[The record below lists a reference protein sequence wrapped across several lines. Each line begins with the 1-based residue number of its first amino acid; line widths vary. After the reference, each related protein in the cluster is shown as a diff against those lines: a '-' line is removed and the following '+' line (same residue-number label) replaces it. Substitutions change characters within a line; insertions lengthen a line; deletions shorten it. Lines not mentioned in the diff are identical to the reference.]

1 MVSDLK
7 AKEFCFMQKKSS
19 RPSCFKAAMA
29 LFFAVVFF
37 ISGCSCGSAKKP
49 DQMFTSAPT
58 AQVSATPEPYD
69 AESGEVTVL
78 DGSIVKERITDSA
91 SALRA
96 VESIAEHLGI
106 SDAAACYETCS
117 AQPLMNDVFYSC
129 PQEYNGV
136 PVYGSSIDFIVDEN
150 GNCLNVTDN
159 HARISGLNTNPV
171 LTEEEAIQ
179 KALSN
184 GASDVDSNGLC
195 IYSCFDTNP
204 CLTYNLYG
212 IEDGTSMQY
221 FVSAETGE
229 TVAEFCRSYTGET
242 VDGVGYDRPESG
254 IERHFNLYKIDN
266 RFYLYDKERN
276 IAVFNAYGRKAIVR
290 SGGFIDNELHTYCY
304 SETENGVI
312 IVCDSDGNRYS
323 YTYGEDGQHYL
334 TSQADADVV
343 FPVQATASLKYAL
356 DDNTEAMFPVMT
368 TNGSN
373 YVNNDRAVA
382 AMSYAAYSYDFYSD
396 IFGRNGFDNKGGF
409 TSILF
414 DTTHPNACSSNVI
427 VQYASNGEYSNLTNI
442 QVGTKQGMAYD
453 VIGHE
458 YTHSVEQAI
467 SCMLY
472 ERESGAVMEGL
483 SDIFGELI
491 EDYANNAT
499 SGNPTLTGSCD
510 WKNES
515 RNISNPEKSKC
526 PAVYKGKY
534 WKETAECPNEEGNDY
549 GYVHN
554 NSTVI
559 SHMAYLLSNGM
570 NGASYCEALNNRQI
584 AELYYRTIFMLPVCC
599 SFNQFGRMLLRSAE
613 LMYERELLNA
623 KQFTCVLAAL
633 NNSGIGVQN
642 SDIRGMIYNVQ
653 PKCTLD
659 IRGLD
664 LTNCECTVKLSK
676 IVNGNAAGGSQ
687 QPLEIILKGTI
698 NKPTEVDLSGGELFM
713 LEIRNSGEEASNSEV
728 YKICLSVDSEKGRP
742 ELVFYTMYGTVS
754 PEITVDTNVQVAAGN
769 SVSYAIT
776 EDGSLWEWGAKCGT
790 RLAGNAAPKKILS
803 DIVSVSTSGEAY
815 FDESI
820 PEVWTH
826 TLAVAKDGSLYGWG
840 CNAFGQITGTSP
852 SNYEE
857 STHIGEPTFMIGNI
871 KQASAGG
878 GLSAAV
884 TTSGALIV
892 WGGAY
897 SEEGPSSRVIK
908 TDVAAVEVG
917 SGHSGVL
924 FILNPDGTVEVMN
937 AATRSAK
944 KVMDGVQEI
953 HGVEGY
959 NASCLALKKDGSL
972 WLIESGQF
980 GDDTQTTR
988 IMNDVISAAA
998 YSPDLLEY
1006 EDEPLYVVNK
1016 AGQLLKSVDSN
1027 LKNFSVVME
1036 GIVSVSAGRTHAL
1049 AVTTEGKVV
1058 AWGNNG
1064 YGQLGSG
1071 VTVFETEKPVAV
1083 TGMNNAL
1090 SVTVG
1095 GGGSF
1100 ALVVKSDHSLWAC
1113 GINDRGQLGNG
1124 TTQGSAEYI
1133 KIMDDVSR
1141 AEAEEDFAF
1150 AVKQDGTLWAWGAND
1165 RGQLGDGT
1173 TIDRLSPVKVA
1184 DGIADTNAYYALTTD
1199 GRMLEIGNGF
1209 AEAATG
1215 VSRIVD
1221 YNIAI
1226 MTDGTLWKCSVKY
1239 DDDYITGDVVDAW
1252 SYNDNMYYAIKN
1264 DGSLWDIYYRSN
1276 GNTKETKLAEGFES
1290 LSGYLVWTYGADD
1303 YLMLIDTKND
1313 LYNGRT
1319 EWDEDGKY
1327 INLKKIAADVC
1338 FVATS
1343 TVTDYEGTHF
1353 CIDTSGQLYAFGK
1366 NYYGVFGKGRTA
1378 GYSDTPVTVAFPN

>member
-19 RPSCFKAAMA
+19 RQSCFKAAMA

-37 ISGCSCGSAKKP
+37 ISGCSCGSAQKP
-49 DQMFTSAPT
+49 DQMFTSEPT

-78 DGSIVKERITDSA
+78 DGSIVKEKITDSA

-106 SDAAACYETCS
+106 SDAAACYKTCS
-117 AQPLMNDVFYSC
+117 AQSLMNDVFYSC

-184 GASDVDSNGLC
+184 GALDVDSNGLC

-242 VDGVGYDRPESG
+242 VDGVGYDRPEDG

-276 IAVFNAYGRKAIVR
+276 IAVFNAYGHELILGALP
-290 SGGFIDNELHTYCY
+290 GFIDDELRTYY
-304 SETENGVI
+304 IAGENGAQF
-312 IVCDSDGNRYS
+312 VCDSDGNRYS
-323 YTYGEDGQHYL
+323 YTCGEDGQHYL
-334 TSQADADVV
+334 TSQADAEVI
-343 FPVQATASLKYAL
+343 FPVQATALLKYTV
-356 DDNTEAMFPVMT
+356 DKNNEAMFHVMT
-368 TNGSN
+368 TNGST

-414 DTTHPNACSSNVI
+414 DTTHPDACSWNNI
-427 VQYASNGEYSNLTNI
+427 FEWASNGAYSYLTSI
-442 QVGTKQGMAYD
+442 EVGTKQGMAYD

-458 YTHSVEQAI
+458 YTHSVEQ
-467 SCMLY
+467 STSSMLC

-510 WKNES
+510 WKHES

-534 WKETAECPNEEGNDY
+534 WKETAEFPNEGNDY
-549 GYVHN
+549 GYIHN

-633 NNSGIGVQN
+633 NNSGIGVQD

-676 IVNGNAAGGSQ
+676 IANGNAAGDSQ

-698 NKPTEVDLSGGELFM
+698 NKPTEVDLSGGELFL

-728 YKICLSVDSEKGRP
+728 YKIFLSVDSDNGRP

-840 CNAFGQITGTSP
+840 CNVFGQITGTSP

-857 STHIGEPTFMIGNI
+857 STNIGEPTFMIGNI

-917 SGHSGVL
+917 SGINKIL
-924 FILNPDGTVEVMN
+924 FVLNPDGTVEVMN
-937 AATRSAK
+937 AVTRSAK
-944 KVMDGVQEI
+944 KAMDGVQEI
-953 HGVEGY
+953 HGVEGF

-998 YSPDLLEY
+998 YSRDLLEY
-1006 EDEPLYVVNK
+1006 EDKHLYVVNK

-1027 LKNFSVVME
+1027 LKNFSVVRE

-1058 AWGNNG
+1058 AWGSNG

-1071 VTVFETEKPVAV
+1071 GTVFETEKPVAV

-1124 TTQGSAEYI
+1124 TTQGSDEYI
-1133 KIMDDVSR
+1133 KIMDDVSK
-1141 AEAEEDFAF
+1141 AEAGENFAF

-1221 YNIAI
+1221 YNLAI

>member
-884 TTSGALIV
+884 TTSGAIIV

-1141 AEAEEDFAF
+1141 AEAEENFAF

>member
-19 RPSCFKAAMA
+19 RPSSFKAAMA

-37 ISGCSCGSAKKP
+37 ISGCSVGSGTEP
-49 DQMFTSAPT
+49 SSTPT
-58 AQVSATPEPYD
+58 PVPITQVPTTPEP
-69 AESGEVTVL
+69 ENVGNGEVR
-78 DGSIVKERITDSA
+78 DGSLV
-91 SALRA
+91 
-96 VESIAEHLGI
+96 
-106 SDAAACYETCS
+106 
-117 AQPLMNDVFYSC
+117 
-129 PQEYNGV
+129 
-136 PVYGSSIDFIVDEN
+136 
-150 GNCLNVTDN
+150 
-159 HARISGLNTNPV
+159 
-171 LTEEEAIQ
+171 
-179 KALSN
+179 
-184 GASDVDSNGLC
+184 
-195 IYSCFDTNP
+195 
-204 CLTYNLYG
+204 
-212 IEDGTSMQY
+212 
-221 FVSAETGE
+221 
-229 TVAEFCRSYTGET
+229 
-242 VDGVGYDRPESG
+242 
-254 IERHFNLYKIDN
+254 
-266 RFYLYDKERN
+266 
-276 IAVFNAYGRKAIVR
+276 
-290 SGGFIDNELHTYCY
+290 
-304 SETENGVI
+304 
-312 IVCDSDGNRYS
+312 
-323 YTYGEDGQHYL
+323 
-334 TSQADADVV
+334 
-343 FPVQATASLKYAL
+343 
-356 DDNTEAMFPVMT
+356 
-368 TNGSN
+368 
-373 YVNNDRAVA
+373 
-382 AMSYAAYSYDFYSD
+382 
-396 IFGRNGFDNKGGF
+396 
-409 TSILF
+409 
-414 DTTHPNACSSNVI
+414 
-427 VQYASNGEYSNLTNI
+427 
-442 QVGTKQGMAYD
+442 
-453 VIGHE
+453 
-458 YTHSVEQAI
+458 
-467 SCMLY
+467 
-472 ERESGAVMEGL
+472 
-483 SDIFGELI
+483 
-491 EDYANNAT
+491 
-499 SGNPTLTGSCD
+499 
-510 WKNES
+510 
-515 RNISNPEKSKC
+515 
-526 PAVYKGKY
+526 
-534 WKETAECPNEEGNDY
+534 
-549 GYVHN
+549 
-554 NSTVI
+554 
-559 SHMAYLLSNGM
+559 
-570 NGASYCEALNNRQI
+570 
-584 AELYYRTIFMLPVCC
+584 
-599 SFNQFGRMLLRSAE
+599 
-613 LMYERELLNA
+613 
-623 KQFTCVLAAL
+623 
-633 NNSGIGVQN
+633 
-642 SDIRGMIYNVQ
+642 NVQ

-676 IVNGNAAGGSQ
+676 IANGNAAGDSQ

-698 NKPTEVDLSGGELFM
+698 NKPTEVDLSGGELFL

-728 YKICLSVDSEKGRP
+728 YKIFLSVDSDNGRP

-803 DIVSVSTSGEAY
+803 DIVSVSTSGEAS
-815 FDESI
+815 FDEST

-840 CNAFGQITGTSP
+840 FNGFGQITGTSP

-857 STHIGEPTFMIGNI
+857 STNIGEPTFMIGNI

-1141 AEAEEDFAF
+1141 AEAGENFAF

-1221 YNIAI
+1221 YNLAI

>member
-1 MVSDLK
+1 
-7 AKEFCFMQKKSS
+7 MQKKSS

-37 ISGCSCGSAKKP
+37 ISGCSVGSGTEP
-49 DQMFTSAPT
+49 SSTPT
-58 AQVSATPEPYD
+58 PVPITQVPTTPGPENVGN
-69 AESGEVTVL
+69 GEVR
-78 DGSIVKERITDSA
+78 DGSLV
-91 SALRA
+91 
-96 VESIAEHLGI
+96 
-106 SDAAACYETCS
+106 
-117 AQPLMNDVFYSC
+117 
-129 PQEYNGV
+129 
-136 PVYGSSIDFIVDEN
+136 
-150 GNCLNVTDN
+150 
-159 HARISGLNTNPV
+159 
-171 LTEEEAIQ
+171 
-179 KALSN
+179 
-184 GASDVDSNGLC
+184 
-195 IYSCFDTNP
+195 
-204 CLTYNLYG
+204 
-212 IEDGTSMQY
+212 
-221 FVSAETGE
+221 
-229 TVAEFCRSYTGET
+229 
-242 VDGVGYDRPESG
+242 
-254 IERHFNLYKIDN
+254 
-266 RFYLYDKERN
+266 
-276 IAVFNAYGRKAIVR
+276 
-290 SGGFIDNELHTYCY
+290 
-304 SETENGVI
+304 
-312 IVCDSDGNRYS
+312 
-323 YTYGEDGQHYL
+323 
-334 TSQADADVV
+334 
-343 FPVQATASLKYAL
+343 
-356 DDNTEAMFPVMT
+356 
-368 TNGSN
+368 
-373 YVNNDRAVA
+373 
-382 AMSYAAYSYDFYSD
+382 
-396 IFGRNGFDNKGGF
+396 
-409 TSILF
+409 
-414 DTTHPNACSSNVI
+414 
-427 VQYASNGEYSNLTNI
+427 
-442 QVGTKQGMAYD
+442 
-453 VIGHE
+453 
-458 YTHSVEQAI
+458 
-467 SCMLY
+467 
-472 ERESGAVMEGL
+472 
-483 SDIFGELI
+483 
-491 EDYANNAT
+491 
-499 SGNPTLTGSCD
+499 
-510 WKNES
+510 
-515 RNISNPEKSKC
+515 
-526 PAVYKGKY
+526 
-534 WKETAECPNEEGNDY
+534 
-549 GYVHN
+549 
-554 NSTVI
+554 
-559 SHMAYLLSNGM
+559 
-570 NGASYCEALNNRQI
+570 
-584 AELYYRTIFMLPVCC
+584 
-599 SFNQFGRMLLRSAE
+599 
-613 LMYERELLNA
+613 
-623 KQFTCVLAAL
+623 
-633 NNSGIGVQN
+633 
-642 SDIRGMIYNVQ
+642 NVQ

-676 IVNGNAAGGSQ
+676 IVNRNTANGSQ
-687 QPLEIILKGTI
+687 QELEPVLQETI
-698 NKPTEVDLSGGELFM
+698 NKPTEVDLSGGELFL

-728 YKICLSVDSEKGRP
+728 YKICLSVDSDNGRP

-803 DIVSVSTSGEAY
+803 DIVSVSTSGEAS
-815 FDESI
+815 FDEST

-840 CNAFGQITGTSP
+840 FNGFGQITGTSP

-857 STHIGEPTFMIGNI
+857 STNIGEPTFMIGNI

-924 FILNPDGTVEVMN
+924 FILNPDGIVEVMN

-998 YSPDLLEY
+998 YSRDLLEY
-1006 EDEPLYVVNK
+1006 EDKHLYVVNK

-1058 AWGNNG
+1058 AWGSNR
-1064 YGQLGSG
+1064 YGQLGNG
-1071 VTVFETEKPVAV
+1071 ETVFETEKPVAV
-1083 TGMNNAL
+1083 SGMNNAL

-1113 GINDRGQLGNG
+1113 GINDRGQLGSG
-1124 TTQGSAEYI
+1124 TIQGSAEYI
-1133 KIMDDVSR
+1133 KIMDDVSK
-1141 AEAEEDFAF
+1141 AAAGDKFAF

-1221 YNIAI
+1221 YNLAI

-1366 NYYGVFGKGRTA
+1366 NHYGVFGKGRTA
-1378 GYSDTPVTVAFPN
+1378 GYSDTPVTVVFPN

>member
-1 MVSDLK
+1 
-7 AKEFCFMQKKSS
+7 MQKKSS

-29 LFFAVVFF
+29 LLFAVVFF
-37 ISGCSCGSAKKP
+37 ISGCSCGSDQKP
-49 DQMFTSAPT
+49 DQMFTSEPT
-58 AQVSATPEPYD
+58 AQASVTPEPYD

-96 VESIAEHLGI
+96 VEGIAEHLGI
-106 SDAAACYETCS
+106 SDAAACYKTCS
-117 AQPLMNDVFYSC
+117 AQSLMNDVFYSC

-212 IEDGTSMQY
+212 IEDGASMQY

-242 VDGVGYDRPESG
+242 VDGVGYDRPEGG

-276 IAVFNAYGRKAIVR
+276 IAVFNAYGRKAIFR
-290 SGGFIDNELHTYCY
+290 RDGFIDDELHTYCY

-323 YTYGEDGQHYL
+323 ATCGEDGQHYL

-343 FPVQATASLKYAL
+343 FPVQATISLKYAL

-368 TNGSN
+368 TNGST

-409 TSILF
+409 TSVLF
-414 DTTHPNACSSNVI
+414 DTTHPNACSLNVI
-427 VQYASNGEYSNLTNI
+427 VQYASNGEYFNLTNI
-442 QVGTKQGMAYD
+442 QVGTRQGMAYD

-510 WKNES
+510 WKNEF
-515 RNISNPEKSKC
+515 RNSSNPEKSKC

-534 WKETAECPNEEGNDY
+534 WKETAEFPNEGNDY

-676 IVNGNAAGGSQ
+676 IVNSNTADGSQ
-687 QPLEIILKGTI
+687 QELELVLQETI
-698 NKPTEVDLSGGELFM
+698 NKPTEVDLSGGELFL

-728 YKICLSVDSEKGRP
+728 YKIFLSVDSDNGRP
-742 ELVFYTMYGTVS
+742 ELVFYTMYGTAS

-815 FDESI
+815 FDEST

-857 STHIGEPTFMIGNI
+857 STNIGEPTFMIGNI

-924 FILNPDGTVEVMN
+924 FILNPDGIVEVMN

-1006 EDEPLYVVNK
+1006 EDKPLYVVNK

-1058 AWGNNG
+1058 AWGSNG

-1133 KIMDDVSR
+1133 KIMDDVSK
-1141 AEAEEDFAF
+1141 AEAGENFAF

-1221 YNIAI
+1221 YNLAI

>member
-1 MVSDLK
+1 
-7 AKEFCFMQKKSS
+7 MQKKSS

-29 LFFAVVFF
+29 LLFAVVFF
-37 ISGCSCGSAKKP
+37 ISGCSCGSAQKP

-58 AQVSATPEPYD
+58 AQASVTPEPYD

-78 DGSIVKERITDSA
+78 DGSLV
-91 SALRA
+91 
-96 VESIAEHLGI
+96 
-106 SDAAACYETCS
+106 
-117 AQPLMNDVFYSC
+117 
-129 PQEYNGV
+129 
-136 PVYGSSIDFIVDEN
+136 
-150 GNCLNVTDN
+150 
-159 HARISGLNTNPV
+159 
-171 LTEEEAIQ
+171 
-179 KALSN
+179 
-184 GASDVDSNGLC
+184 
-195 IYSCFDTNP
+195 
-204 CLTYNLYG
+204 
-212 IEDGTSMQY
+212 
-221 FVSAETGE
+221 
-229 TVAEFCRSYTGET
+229 
-242 VDGVGYDRPESG
+242 
-254 IERHFNLYKIDN
+254 
-266 RFYLYDKERN
+266 
-276 IAVFNAYGRKAIVR
+276 
-290 SGGFIDNELHTYCY
+290 
-304 SETENGVI
+304 
-312 IVCDSDGNRYS
+312 
-323 YTYGEDGQHYL
+323 
-334 TSQADADVV
+334 
-343 FPVQATASLKYAL
+343 
-356 DDNTEAMFPVMT
+356 
-368 TNGSN
+368 
-373 YVNNDRAVA
+373 
-382 AMSYAAYSYDFYSD
+382 
-396 IFGRNGFDNKGGF
+396 
-409 TSILF
+409 
-414 DTTHPNACSSNVI
+414 
-427 VQYASNGEYSNLTNI
+427 
-442 QVGTKQGMAYD
+442 
-453 VIGHE
+453 
-458 YTHSVEQAI
+458 
-467 SCMLY
+467 
-472 ERESGAVMEGL
+472 
-483 SDIFGELI
+483 
-491 EDYANNAT
+491 
-499 SGNPTLTGSCD
+499 
-510 WKNES
+510 
-515 RNISNPEKSKC
+515 
-526 PAVYKGKY
+526 
-534 WKETAECPNEEGNDY
+534 
-549 GYVHN
+549 
-554 NSTVI
+554 
-559 SHMAYLLSNGM
+559 
-570 NGASYCEALNNRQI
+570 
-584 AELYYRTIFMLPVCC
+584 
-599 SFNQFGRMLLRSAE
+599 
-613 LMYERELLNA
+613 
-623 KQFTCVLAAL
+623 
-633 NNSGIGVQN
+633 
-642 SDIRGMIYNVQ
+642 NVQ

-676 IVNGNAAGGSQ
+676 IANGNAAGDSQ

-698 NKPTEVDLSGGELFM
+698 NKPTEVDLSGGELFL

-728 YKICLSVDSEKGRP
+728 YKIFLSVDSENGRP

-776 EDGSLWEWGAKCGT
+776 EDSSLWEWG
-790 RLAGNAAPKKILS
+790 RLAGNAAPKKILN
-803 DIVSVSTSGEAY
+803 DIVSVSTSGNGS

-857 STHIGEPTFMIGNI
+857 STNIGEPTFMIGNI

-1058 AWGNNG
+1058 AWGSNG

-1071 VTVFETEKPVAV
+1071 GTVFETEKPVAV
-1083 TGMNNAL
+1083 SGMNNAL

-1124 TTQGSAEYI
+1124 TTQGSSEYI
-1133 KIMDDVSR
+1133 KIMDDVSKT
-1141 AEAEEDFAF
+1141 EA
-1150 AVKQDGTLWAWGAND
+1150 GA
-1165 RGQLGDGT
+1165 
-1173 TIDRLSPVKVA
+1173 
-1184 DGIADTNAYYALTTD
+1184 
-1199 GRMLEIGNGF
+1199 
-1209 AEAATG
+1209 
-1215 VSRIVD
+1215 
-1221 YNIAI
+1221 
-1226 MTDGTLWKCSVKY
+1226 
-1239 DDDYITGDVVDAW
+1239 
-1252 SYNDNMYYAIKN
+1252 
-1264 DGSLWDIYYRSN
+1264 
-1276 GNTKETKLAEGFES
+1276 
-1290 LSGYLVWTYGADD
+1290 
-1303 YLMLIDTKND
+1303 
-1313 LYNGRT
+1313 
-1319 EWDEDGKY
+1319 
-1327 INLKKIAADVC
+1327 
-1338 FVATS
+1338 
-1343 TVTDYEGTHF
+1343 
-1353 CIDTSGQLYAFGK
+1353 
-1366 NYYGVFGKGRTA
+1366 
-1378 GYSDTPVTVAFPN
+1378 

>member
-1 MVSDLK
+1 
-7 AKEFCFMQKKSS
+7 MQKKSS

-29 LFFAVVFF
+29 LLFAVVFF
-37 ISGCSCGSAKKP
+37 ISGCSCGSDQKP
-49 DQMFTSAPT
+49 DQMFTSEPT
-58 AQVSATPEPYD
+58 AQASVTPEPYD

-96 VESIAEHLGI
+96 VEGIAEHLGI
-106 SDAAACYETCS
+106 SDAAACYKTCS
-117 AQPLMNDVFYSC
+117 AQSLMNDVFYSC

-242 VDGVGYDRPESG
+242 VDGVGYDRPEGG

-276 IAVFNAYGRKAIVR
+276 IAVFNAYGRKAIFR
-290 SGGFIDNELHTYCY
+290 RDGFIDDELHTYCY

-323 YTYGEDGQHYL
+323 ATCGEDGQHYL

-343 FPVQATASLKYAL
+343 FPVQATISLKYAL

-368 TNGSN
+368 TNGST

-409 TSILF
+409 TSVLF
-414 DTTHPNACSSNVI
+414 DTTHPNACSLNVI
-427 VQYASNGEYSNLTNI
+427 VQYASNGEYFNLTNI
-442 QVGTKQGMAYD
+442 QVGTRQGMAYD

-510 WKNES
+510 WKNEF
-515 RNISNPEKSKC
+515 RNSSNPEKSKC

-534 WKETAECPNEEGNDY
+534 WKETAEFPNEGNDY

-676 IVNGNAAGGSQ
+676 IVNSNTADGSQ
-687 QPLEIILKGTI
+687 QELELVLQETI
-698 NKPTEVDLSGGELFM
+698 NKPTEVDLSGGELFL

-728 YKICLSVDSEKGRP
+728 YKIFLSVDSDNGRP
-742 ELVFYTMYGTVS
+742 ELVFYTMYGTAS

-815 FDESI
+815 FDEST

-857 STHIGEPTFMIGNI
+857 STNIGEPTFMIGNI

-924 FILNPDGTVEVMN
+924 FILNPDGIVEVMN

-944 KVMDGVQEI
+944 KVMDGVEEI

-1006 EDEPLYVVNK
+1006 EDKPLYVVNK

-1133 KIMDDVSR
+1133 KIMDDVSK
-1141 AEAEEDFAF
+1141 AEAGENFAF

-1221 YNIAI
+1221 YNLAI

-1319 EWDEDGKY
+1319 EWDEDGEY

>member
-1 MVSDLK
+1 
-7 AKEFCFMQKKSS
+7 MQKKSS

-37 ISGCSCGSAKKP
+37 ISGCSVGSGTEP
-49 DQMFTSAPT
+49 SSTPTSVPITQVPT
-58 AQVSATPEPYD
+58 TPGPENVGN
-69 AESGEVTVL
+69 GEVR
-78 DGSIVKERITDSA
+78 DGSLV
-91 SALRA
+91 
-96 VESIAEHLGI
+96 
-106 SDAAACYETCS
+106 
-117 AQPLMNDVFYSC
+117 
-129 PQEYNGV
+129 
-136 PVYGSSIDFIVDEN
+136 
-150 GNCLNVTDN
+150 
-159 HARISGLNTNPV
+159 
-171 LTEEEAIQ
+171 
-179 KALSN
+179 
-184 GASDVDSNGLC
+184 
-195 IYSCFDTNP
+195 
-204 CLTYNLYG
+204 
-212 IEDGTSMQY
+212 
-221 FVSAETGE
+221 
-229 TVAEFCRSYTGET
+229 
-242 VDGVGYDRPESG
+242 
-254 IERHFNLYKIDN
+254 
-266 RFYLYDKERN
+266 
-276 IAVFNAYGRKAIVR
+276 
-290 SGGFIDNELHTYCY
+290 
-304 SETENGVI
+304 
-312 IVCDSDGNRYS
+312 
-323 YTYGEDGQHYL
+323 
-334 TSQADADVV
+334 
-343 FPVQATASLKYAL
+343 
-356 DDNTEAMFPVMT
+356 
-368 TNGSN
+368 
-373 YVNNDRAVA
+373 
-382 AMSYAAYSYDFYSD
+382 
-396 IFGRNGFDNKGGF
+396 
-409 TSILF
+409 
-414 DTTHPNACSSNVI
+414 
-427 VQYASNGEYSNLTNI
+427 
-442 QVGTKQGMAYD
+442 
-453 VIGHE
+453 
-458 YTHSVEQAI
+458 
-467 SCMLY
+467 
-472 ERESGAVMEGL
+472 
-483 SDIFGELI
+483 
-491 EDYANNAT
+491 
-499 SGNPTLTGSCD
+499 
-510 WKNES
+510 
-515 RNISNPEKSKC
+515 
-526 PAVYKGKY
+526 
-534 WKETAECPNEEGNDY
+534 
-549 GYVHN
+549 
-554 NSTVI
+554 
-559 SHMAYLLSNGM
+559 
-570 NGASYCEALNNRQI
+570 
-584 AELYYRTIFMLPVCC
+584 
-599 SFNQFGRMLLRSAE
+599 
-613 LMYERELLNA
+613 
-623 KQFTCVLAAL
+623 
-633 NNSGIGVQN
+633 
-642 SDIRGMIYNVQ
+642 NVQ
-653 PKCTLD
+653 PKCILD

-676 IVNGNAAGGSQ
+676 IANGNAADGSQ
-687 QPLEIILKGTI
+687 QELELVLQETI
-698 NKPTEVDLSGGELFM
+698 NKPTEVDLSGGELFL
-713 LEIRNSGEEASNSEV
+713 LEIRNSGEEASNSAV
-728 YKICLSVDSEKGRP
+728 YKIFLSVDSEKGRP

-769 SVSYAIT
+769 SVSYAIM

-803 DIVSVSTSGEAY
+803 DIVSVSTSGNGS
-815 FDESI
+815 FDEST

-857 STHIGEPTFMIGNI
+857 STNIGEPTFMIGNI

-897 SEEGPSSRVIK
+897 SEEDPSSRVIK

-998 YSPDLLEY
+998 YSRDLLEY
-1006 EDEPLYVVNK
+1006 EDKPLYVVNK

-1058 AWGNNG
+1058 AWGSNG

-1071 VTVFETEKPVAV
+1071 GTVFETEKPVAV
-1083 TGMNNAL
+1083 TGMNNTL

-1124 TTQGSAEYI
+1124 TIQGSAEYI
-1133 KIMDDVSR
+1133 KIMDNVSK
-1141 AEAEEDFAF
+1141 AAAGENFAF

-1173 TIDRLSPVKVA
+1173 AIDRLSPVKVA

-1199 GRMLEIGNGF
+1199 GRMLEIGNEF

-1221 YNIAI
+1221 YNLAI

>member
-1 MVSDLK
+1 
-7 AKEFCFMQKKSS
+7 MQKKSS

-29 LFFAVVFF
+29 LFFAVIFF
-37 ISGCSCGSAKKP
+37 ISGCSVGSGTEP
-49 DQMFTSAPT
+49 SSTPTSVPITQVPT
-58 AQVSATPEPYD
+58 TPGPENVGN
-69 AESGEVTVL
+69 GEVTVL

-96 VESIAEHLGI
+96 VEGIAEHLGI
-106 SDAAACYETCS
+106 SDAAACYKTCS
-117 AQPLMNDVFYSC
+117 AQSLMNDVFYSC

-242 VDGVGYDRPESG
+242 VDGVGYDRPEGG

-276 IAVFNAYGRKAIVR
+276 IAVFNAYGHELILGALP
-290 SGGFIDNELHTYCY
+290 GFIDDELRTYY
-304 SETENGVI
+304 IAGENGAQF
-312 IVCDSDGNRYS
+312 VCDSDGNRYS
-323 YTYGEDGQHYL
+323 YTCGVDGQHYL
-334 TSQADADVV
+334 TSQADAEVI
-343 FPVQATASLKYAL
+343 FPVQATALLKYAV
-356 DDNTEAMFPVMT
+356 DKNNEAMFHVMT
-368 TNGSN
+368 TNGST

-414 DTTHPNACSSNVI
+414 DTTHPDACSWNNI
-427 VQYASNGEYSNLTNI
+427 FEWASNGAYSYLTSI
-442 QVGTKQGMAYD
+442 EVGTEQGMAYD

-458 YTHSVEQAI
+458 YTHSVEQ
-467 SCMLY
+467 STSSMLC

-510 WKNES
+510 WKHES

-534 WKETAECPNEEGNDY
+534 WKETAEFPNEGNNY
-549 GYVHN
+549 GYIHN

-633 NNSGIGVQN
+633 NNSGIGVQD

-676 IVNGNAAGGSQ
+676 IVNRNTADGPQ
-687 QPLEIILKGTI
+687 QELEPILQETI
-698 NKPTEVDLSGGELFM
+698 NKPTEVDLSGGELFL

-728 YKICLSVDSEKGRP
+728 YKIFLSVDSDNGRP

-803 DIVSVSTSGEAY
+803 DIVSVSTSGNGS
-815 FDESI
+815 FDEST
-820 PEVWTH
+820 PEVSTH

-840 CNAFGQITGTSP
+840 FNGFGQITGTSP

-857 STHIGEPTFMIGNI
+857 STNIGEPTFMIGNI

-892 WGGAY
+892 WGGDY
-897 SEEGPSSRVIK
+897 SEEDPSSRVIK

-917 SGHSGVL
+917 SGINKIL
-924 FILNPDGTVEVMN
+924 FVLNPDGTVEVMN
-937 AATRSAK
+937 AVTRSAK

-953 HGVEGY
+953 HGVEGF
-959 NASCLALKKDGSL
+959 NAACLALKKDGSL

-980 GDDTQTTR
+980 GDDTQTIR

-998 YSPDLLEY
+998 YSRDLLEY
-1006 EDEPLYVVNK
+1006 EDKPLYVVNK

-1058 AWGNNG
+1058 AWGSNG

-1071 VTVFETEKPVAV
+1071 GTVFETEKPVAV
-1083 TGMNNAL
+1083 SGMNNAL

-1113 GINDRGQLGNG
+1113 GINDRGQLGSG

-1133 KIMDDVSR
+1133 KIMDNVSK
-1141 AEAEEDFAF
+1141 AAAGDKFAF

-1173 TIDRLSPVKVA
+1173 AIDRLSPVKVA
-1184 DGIADTNAYYALTTD
+1184 DGIADTNAYYALTTN
-1199 GRMLEIGNGF
+1199 GRMLEIDNGF

-1221 YNIAI
+1221 FNLAI

-1239 DDDYITGDVVDAW
+1239 DDDYITGDVIDAW

>member
-1 MVSDLK
+1 
-7 AKEFCFMQKKSS
+7 MQKKSS

-29 LFFAVVFF
+29 LFFAVIFF
-37 ISGCSCGSAKKP
+37 ISGCSVGSGTEP
-49 DQMFTSAPT
+49 SSTPTSVPITQVPT
-58 AQVSATPEPYD
+58 TPGPENVGN
-69 AESGEVTVL
+69 GEVR
-78 DGSIVKERITDSA
+78 DGSLV
-91 SALRA
+91 
-96 VESIAEHLGI
+96 
-106 SDAAACYETCS
+106 
-117 AQPLMNDVFYSC
+117 
-129 PQEYNGV
+129 
-136 PVYGSSIDFIVDEN
+136 
-150 GNCLNVTDN
+150 
-159 HARISGLNTNPV
+159 
-171 LTEEEAIQ
+171 
-179 KALSN
+179 
-184 GASDVDSNGLC
+184 
-195 IYSCFDTNP
+195 
-204 CLTYNLYG
+204 
-212 IEDGTSMQY
+212 
-221 FVSAETGE
+221 
-229 TVAEFCRSYTGET
+229 
-242 VDGVGYDRPESG
+242 
-254 IERHFNLYKIDN
+254 
-266 RFYLYDKERN
+266 
-276 IAVFNAYGRKAIVR
+276 
-290 SGGFIDNELHTYCY
+290 
-304 SETENGVI
+304 
-312 IVCDSDGNRYS
+312 
-323 YTYGEDGQHYL
+323 
-334 TSQADADVV
+334 
-343 FPVQATASLKYAL
+343 
-356 DDNTEAMFPVMT
+356 
-368 TNGSN
+368 
-373 YVNNDRAVA
+373 
-382 AMSYAAYSYDFYSD
+382 
-396 IFGRNGFDNKGGF
+396 
-409 TSILF
+409 
-414 DTTHPNACSSNVI
+414 
-427 VQYASNGEYSNLTNI
+427 
-442 QVGTKQGMAYD
+442 
-453 VIGHE
+453 
-458 YTHSVEQAI
+458 
-467 SCMLY
+467 
-472 ERESGAVMEGL
+472 
-483 SDIFGELI
+483 
-491 EDYANNAT
+491 
-499 SGNPTLTGSCD
+499 
-510 WKNES
+510 
-515 RNISNPEKSKC
+515 
-526 PAVYKGKY
+526 
-534 WKETAECPNEEGNDY
+534 
-549 GYVHN
+549 
-554 NSTVI
+554 
-559 SHMAYLLSNGM
+559 
-570 NGASYCEALNNRQI
+570 
-584 AELYYRTIFMLPVCC
+584 
-599 SFNQFGRMLLRSAE
+599 
-613 LMYERELLNA
+613 
-623 KQFTCVLAAL
+623 
-633 NNSGIGVQN
+633 
-642 SDIRGMIYNVQ
+642 NVQ

-676 IVNGNAAGGSQ
+676 IVNRNTADGSQ
-687 QPLEIILKGTI
+687 QELEPILQETI
-698 NKPTEVDLSGGELFM
+698 NKPTEVDLSGGELFL

-728 YKICLSVDSEKGRP
+728 YKIFLSVDSDNGRP

-776 EDGSLWEWGAKCGT
+776 EDGSLWEWG

-803 DIVSVSTSGEAY
+803 DIVSVSTSGNGS
-815 FDESI
+815 FDEST

-840 CNAFGQITGTSP
+840 CNSFGQITGTYP

-857 STHIGEPTFMIGNI
+857 STNIGEPTFMIGNI

-892 WGGAY
+892 WGGDY
-897 SEEGPSSRVIK
+897 SEEDPSSRVIK

-917 SGHSGVL
+917 SGINKIL
-924 FILNPDGTVEVMN
+924 FVLNPDGTVEVMN

-1141 AEAEEDFAF
+1141 AEAGENFAF

-1221 YNIAI
+1221 YNLAI

>member
-1 MVSDLK
+1 
-7 AKEFCFMQKKSS
+7 MQKKSS
-19 RPSCFKAAMA
+19 RQSCFKAAMA

-37 ISGCSCGSAKKP
+37 ISGCSVGSGTEP
-49 DQMFTSAPT
+49 SSTPT
-58 AQVSATPEPYD
+58 PVPITQVPTTPEP
-69 AESGEVTVL
+69 ENVGNGEVR
-78 DGSIVKERITDSA
+78 DGSLV
-91 SALRA
+91 
-96 VESIAEHLGI
+96 
-106 SDAAACYETCS
+106 
-117 AQPLMNDVFYSC
+117 
-129 PQEYNGV
+129 
-136 PVYGSSIDFIVDEN
+136 
-150 GNCLNVTDN
+150 
-159 HARISGLNTNPV
+159 
-171 LTEEEAIQ
+171 
-179 KALSN
+179 
-184 GASDVDSNGLC
+184 
-195 IYSCFDTNP
+195 
-204 CLTYNLYG
+204 
-212 IEDGTSMQY
+212 
-221 FVSAETGE
+221 
-229 TVAEFCRSYTGET
+229 
-242 VDGVGYDRPESG
+242 
-254 IERHFNLYKIDN
+254 
-266 RFYLYDKERN
+266 
-276 IAVFNAYGRKAIVR
+276 
-290 SGGFIDNELHTYCY
+290 
-304 SETENGVI
+304 
-312 IVCDSDGNRYS
+312 
-323 YTYGEDGQHYL
+323 
-334 TSQADADVV
+334 
-343 FPVQATASLKYAL
+343 
-356 DDNTEAMFPVMT
+356 
-368 TNGSN
+368 
-373 YVNNDRAVA
+373 
-382 AMSYAAYSYDFYSD
+382 
-396 IFGRNGFDNKGGF
+396 
-409 TSILF
+409 
-414 DTTHPNACSSNVI
+414 
-427 VQYASNGEYSNLTNI
+427 
-442 QVGTKQGMAYD
+442 
-453 VIGHE
+453 
-458 YTHSVEQAI
+458 
-467 SCMLY
+467 
-472 ERESGAVMEGL
+472 
-483 SDIFGELI
+483 
-491 EDYANNAT
+491 
-499 SGNPTLTGSCD
+499 
-510 WKNES
+510 
-515 RNISNPEKSKC
+515 
-526 PAVYKGKY
+526 
-534 WKETAECPNEEGNDY
+534 
-549 GYVHN
+549 
-554 NSTVI
+554 
-559 SHMAYLLSNGM
+559 
-570 NGASYCEALNNRQI
+570 
-584 AELYYRTIFMLPVCC
+584 
-599 SFNQFGRMLLRSAE
+599 
-613 LMYERELLNA
+613 
-623 KQFTCVLAAL
+623 
-633 NNSGIGVQN
+633 
-642 SDIRGMIYNVQ
+642 NVQ

-676 IVNGNAAGGSQ
+676 IANGNAAGDSQ

-698 NKPTEVDLSGGELFM
+698 NKPTEVDLSGGELFL

-728 YKICLSVDSEKGRP
+728 YKIFLSVDSDNGRP

-803 DIVSVSTSGEAY
+803 DIVSVSTSGEAS
-815 FDESI
+815 FDEST

-840 CNAFGQITGTSP
+840 FNGFGQITGTSP

-857 STHIGEPTFMIGNI
+857 STNIGEPTFMIGNI

-924 FILNPDGTVEVMN
+924 FILNPDGIVEVMN

-980 GDDTQTTR
+980 GDDTQTIR

-998 YSPDLLEY
+998 YSRDLLEY
-1006 EDEPLYVVNK
+1006 ENKPLYVVNK

-1071 VTVFETEKPVAV
+1071 TVFETEKPVAV

-1141 AEAEEDFAF
+1141 AEAGENFAF

-1221 YNIAI
+1221 YNLAI

>member
-1 MVSDLK
+1 
-7 AKEFCFMQKKSS
+7 MQKKSS
-19 RPSCFKAAMA
+19 CPSCFKAAMA

-37 ISGCSCGSAKKP
+37 ISGCSVGSGTEP
-49 DQMFTSAPT
+49 
-58 AQVSATPEPYD
+58 SATPTSVPITQVPTTPGPENVGN
-69 AESGEVTVL
+69 GEVR
-78 DGSIVKERITDSA
+78 DGSLV
-91 SALRA
+91 
-96 VESIAEHLGI
+96 
-106 SDAAACYETCS
+106 
-117 AQPLMNDVFYSC
+117 
-129 PQEYNGV
+129 
-136 PVYGSSIDFIVDEN
+136 
-150 GNCLNVTDN
+150 
-159 HARISGLNTNPV
+159 
-171 LTEEEAIQ
+171 
-179 KALSN
+179 
-184 GASDVDSNGLC
+184 
-195 IYSCFDTNP
+195 
-204 CLTYNLYG
+204 
-212 IEDGTSMQY
+212 
-221 FVSAETGE
+221 
-229 TVAEFCRSYTGET
+229 
-242 VDGVGYDRPESG
+242 
-254 IERHFNLYKIDN
+254 
-266 RFYLYDKERN
+266 
-276 IAVFNAYGRKAIVR
+276 
-290 SGGFIDNELHTYCY
+290 
-304 SETENGVI
+304 
-312 IVCDSDGNRYS
+312 
-323 YTYGEDGQHYL
+323 
-334 TSQADADVV
+334 
-343 FPVQATASLKYAL
+343 
-356 DDNTEAMFPVMT
+356 
-368 TNGSN
+368 
-373 YVNNDRAVA
+373 
-382 AMSYAAYSYDFYSD
+382 
-396 IFGRNGFDNKGGF
+396 
-409 TSILF
+409 
-414 DTTHPNACSSNVI
+414 
-427 VQYASNGEYSNLTNI
+427 
-442 QVGTKQGMAYD
+442 
-453 VIGHE
+453 
-458 YTHSVEQAI
+458 
-467 SCMLY
+467 
-472 ERESGAVMEGL
+472 
-483 SDIFGELI
+483 
-491 EDYANNAT
+491 
-499 SGNPTLTGSCD
+499 
-510 WKNES
+510 
-515 RNISNPEKSKC
+515 
-526 PAVYKGKY
+526 
-534 WKETAECPNEEGNDY
+534 
-549 GYVHN
+549 
-554 NSTVI
+554 
-559 SHMAYLLSNGM
+559 
-570 NGASYCEALNNRQI
+570 
-584 AELYYRTIFMLPVCC
+584 
-599 SFNQFGRMLLRSAE
+599 
-613 LMYERELLNA
+613 
-623 KQFTCVLAAL
+623 
-633 NNSGIGVQN
+633 
-642 SDIRGMIYNVQ
+642 NVQ
-653 PKCTLD
+653 PKCILD

-676 IVNGNAAGGSQ
+676 IANGNAADGSQ
-687 QPLEIILKGTI
+687 QELELVLQETI
-698 NKPTEVDLSGGELFM
+698 NKPTEVDLSGGELFL
-713 LEIRNSGEEASNSEV
+713 LEIRNSGEEASNSAV
-728 YKICLSVDSEKGRP
+728 YKIFLSVDSEKGRP

-803 DIVSVSTSGEAY
+803 DIVSVSTSGEAS
-815 FDESI
+815 FDEST

-857 STHIGEPTFMIGNI
+857 STNIGEPTFMIGNI

-884 TTSGALIV
+884 TTSGTLIV

-998 YSPDLLEY
+998 YSRDLLEY
-1006 EDEPLYVVNK
+1006 EDKPLYVVNK

-1036 GIVSVSAGRTHAL
+1036 GIVSVFAGRTHAL

-1058 AWGNNG
+1058 AWGSNG

-1133 KIMDDVSR
+1133 KIMDDVSK
-1141 AEAEEDFAF
+1141 AEAGENFAF

-1221 YNIAI
+1221 YNLAI

>member
-1 MVSDLK
+1 
-7 AKEFCFMQKKSS
+7 MQKKSS

-29 LFFAVVFF
+29 LFFAVIFF
-37 ISGCSCGSAKKP
+37 ISGCSVGSDQKP
-49 DQMFTSAPT
+49 DQMFTSEPT
-58 AQVSATPEPYD
+58 AQASVTPEPYD

-96 VESIAEHLGI
+96 VEGIAEHLGI
-106 SDAAACYETCS
+106 SDAAACYKTCS
-117 AQPLMNDVFYSC
+117 AQSLMNDVFYSC

-242 VDGVGYDRPESG
+242 VDGVGYDRPEGG

-276 IAVFNAYGRKAIVR
+276 IAVFNAYGHELILGALP
-290 SGGFIDNELHTYCY
+290 GFIDDELRTYY
-304 SETENGVI
+304 IEKENGAK
-312 IVCDSDGNRYS
+312 IVRDSAGNQYSNTCD
-323 YTYGEDGQHYL
+323 EDGQNYL
-334 TSQADADVV
+334 TSQADADVA
-343 FPVQATASLKYAL
+343 FPVQVTFSLKYAL

-368 TNGSN
+368 THGST

-396 IFGRNGFDNKGGF
+396 IFGRNSFDNKGGF
-409 TSILF
+409 TSVLF
-414 DTTHPNACSSNVI
+414 DTTHPNARSWNDGVTYKDSSGG
-427 VQYASNGEYSNLTNI
+427 QYFRLTSI
-442 QVGTKQGMAYD
+442 EVGTKQGMVYD

-458 YTHSVEQAI
+458 YTHSVEQ
-467 SCMLY
+467 STSSMLY
-472 ERESGAVMEGL
+472 ERESGAIMEGL

-510 WKNES
+510 WKHGD
-515 RNISNPEKSKC
+515 RNISDPEKSKC

-534 WKETAECPNEEGNDY
+534 WKETAEFPNEGNDR
-549 GYVHN
+549 GYVHH

-584 AELYYRTIFMLPVCC
+584 AELYYRTMFMLPVCC

-633 NNSGIGVQN
+633 NNSGIGVQD

-676 IVNGNAAGGSQ
+676 IANGNAAGGSQ

-698 NKPTEVDLSGGELFM
+698 NKPTEVDLSGGELFL

-728 YKICLSVDSEKGRP
+728 YKIFLSVDSDNGRP

-1141 AEAEEDFAF
+1141 AEAEENFAF

>member
-29 LFFAVVFF
+29 LFFAVIFF
-37 ISGCSCGSAKKP
+37 ISGCSCGSAQKP
-49 DQMFTSAPT
+49 DQMFTSEPT

-96 VESIAEHLGI
+96 VEGIAEHLGI
-106 SDAAACYETCS
+106 SDAAACYKTCS
-117 AQPLMNDVFYSC
+117 AQSLMNDVFYSC

-242 VDGVGYDRPESG
+242 VDGVGYDRPEGG

-276 IAVFNAYGRKAIVR
+276 IAVFNAYGHELILGALP
-290 SGGFIDNELHTYCY
+290 GFIDDELRTYY
-304 SETENGVI
+304 IAGENGAQF
-312 IVCDSDGNRYS
+312 VCDSDGNRYS
-323 YTYGEDGQHYL
+323 YTCGEDGQHYL
-334 TSQADADVV
+334 TSQADAEVI
-343 FPVQATASLKYAL
+343 FPVQATALLKYAV
-356 DDNTEAMFPVMT
+356 DKNNEAMFHVMT
-368 TNGSN
+368 TNGST

-414 DTTHPNACSSNVI
+414 DTTHPDACSWNNI
-427 VQYASNGEYSNLTNI
+427 FEWASNGAYSYLTSI
-442 QVGTKQGMAYD
+442 EVGTEQGMAYD

-458 YTHSVEQAI
+458 YTHSVEQ
-467 SCMLY
+467 STSSMLC

-510 WKNES
+510 WKHES

-534 WKETAECPNEEGNDY
+534 WKETAEFPNEGNNY
-549 GYVHN
+549 GYIHN

-633 NNSGIGVQN
+633 NNSGIGVQD

-676 IVNGNAAGGSQ
+676 IVNRNTADGSQ
-687 QPLEIILKGTI
+687 QELEPILQETI
-698 NKPTEVDLSGGELFM
+698 NKPTEVDLSGGELFL

-728 YKICLSVDSEKGRP
+728 YKIFLSVDSDNGRP

-803 DIVSVSTSGEAY
+803 DIVSVSTSGNGS
-815 FDESI
+815 FDEST
-820 PEVWTH
+820 PEVSTH

-840 CNAFGQITGTSP
+840 FNGFGQITGTSP

-857 STHIGEPTFMIGNI
+857 STNIGEPTFMIGNI

-892 WGGAY
+892 WGGDY
-897 SEEGPSSRVIK
+897 SEEDPSSRVIK

-917 SGHSGVL
+917 SGINKIL
-924 FILNPDGTVEVMN
+924 FVLNPDGTVEVMN
-937 AATRSAK
+937 AVTRSAK

-953 HGVEGY
+953 HGVEGF
-959 NASCLALKKDGSL
+959 NAACLALKKDGSL

-980 GDDTQTTR
+980 GDDTQTIR

-998 YSPDLLEY
+998 YSRDLLEY
-1006 EDEPLYVVNK
+1006 EDKPLYVVNK

-1058 AWGNNG
+1058 AWGSNG

-1071 VTVFETEKPVAV
+1071 GTVFETEKPVAV
-1083 TGMNNAL
+1083 SGMNNAL

-1113 GINDRGQLGNG
+1113 GINDRGQLGSG

-1133 KIMDDVSR
+1133 KIMDNVSK
-1141 AEAEEDFAF
+1141 AAAGDKFAF

-1199 GRMLEIGNGF
+1199 GRMLEIDNGF

-1221 YNIAI
+1221 FNLAI

-1239 DDDYITGDVVDAW
+1239 DDDYITGDVIDAW

>member
-1 MVSDLK
+1 
-7 AKEFCFMQKKSS
+7 MQKKSS

-29 LFFAVVFF
+29 LLFAVVFF
-37 ISGCSCGSAKKP
+37 ISGCSVGSGTEP
-49 DQMFTSAPT
+49 SSTPTSVPITQVPT
-58 AQVSATPEPYD
+58 TPGPENVGN
-69 AESGEVTVL
+69 GEVR
-78 DGSIVKERITDSA
+78 DGSLV
-91 SALRA
+91 
-96 VESIAEHLGI
+96 
-106 SDAAACYETCS
+106 
-117 AQPLMNDVFYSC
+117 
-129 PQEYNGV
+129 
-136 PVYGSSIDFIVDEN
+136 
-150 GNCLNVTDN
+150 
-159 HARISGLNTNPV
+159 
-171 LTEEEAIQ
+171 
-179 KALSN
+179 
-184 GASDVDSNGLC
+184 
-195 IYSCFDTNP
+195 
-204 CLTYNLYG
+204 
-212 IEDGTSMQY
+212 
-221 FVSAETGE
+221 
-229 TVAEFCRSYTGET
+229 
-242 VDGVGYDRPESG
+242 
-254 IERHFNLYKIDN
+254 
-266 RFYLYDKERN
+266 
-276 IAVFNAYGRKAIVR
+276 
-290 SGGFIDNELHTYCY
+290 
-304 SETENGVI
+304 
-312 IVCDSDGNRYS
+312 
-323 YTYGEDGQHYL
+323 
-334 TSQADADVV
+334 
-343 FPVQATASLKYAL
+343 
-356 DDNTEAMFPVMT
+356 
-368 TNGSN
+368 
-373 YVNNDRAVA
+373 
-382 AMSYAAYSYDFYSD
+382 
-396 IFGRNGFDNKGGF
+396 
-409 TSILF
+409 
-414 DTTHPNACSSNVI
+414 
-427 VQYASNGEYSNLTNI
+427 
-442 QVGTKQGMAYD
+442 
-453 VIGHE
+453 
-458 YTHSVEQAI
+458 
-467 SCMLY
+467 
-472 ERESGAVMEGL
+472 
-483 SDIFGELI
+483 
-491 EDYANNAT
+491 
-499 SGNPTLTGSCD
+499 
-510 WKNES
+510 
-515 RNISNPEKSKC
+515 
-526 PAVYKGKY
+526 
-534 WKETAECPNEEGNDY
+534 
-549 GYVHN
+549 
-554 NSTVI
+554 
-559 SHMAYLLSNGM
+559 
-570 NGASYCEALNNRQI
+570 
-584 AELYYRTIFMLPVCC
+584 
-599 SFNQFGRMLLRSAE
+599 
-613 LMYERELLNA
+613 
-623 KQFTCVLAAL
+623 
-633 NNSGIGVQN
+633 
-642 SDIRGMIYNVQ
+642 NVQ

-676 IVNGNAAGGSQ
+676 IANGNAAGGSQ

-698 NKPTEVDLSGGELFM
+698 NKPTEVDLSGGELFL

-728 YKICLSVDSEKGRP
+728 YKIYLSVDSDNGRP
-742 ELVFYTMYGTVS
+742 ELVFYTMYGTAS

-815 FDESI
+815 FDEST

-840 CNAFGQITGTSP
+840 CNSFGQITGTSP

-857 STHIGEPTFMIGNI
+857 STNIGEPTFMIGNI

-1027 LKNFSVVME
+1027 LKNFSVVRE

-1058 AWGNNG
+1058 AWGSNG

-1133 KIMDDVSR
+1133 KIMDDVSK
-1141 AEAEEDFAF
+1141 AEAGENFAF

-1173 TIDRLSPVKVA
+1173 AIDRLSPAKVA

-1215 VSRIVD
+1215 VSRIL
-1221 YNIAI
+1221 NGSLAI
-1226 MTDGTLWKCSVKY
+1226 MTDGSLWSCSVEY
-1239 DDDYITGDVVDAW
+1239 DDYYITDDVISACESEANCYVIKTDHSLWSTEMFSEDETFSGTEIAHGYKDVASFEIDYDGGWPGFVLLDADNVLYYLDYIDGD
-1252 SYNDNMYYAIKN
+1252 
-1264 DGSLWDIYYRSN
+1264 
-1276 GNTKETKLAEGFES
+1276 GNLQ
-1290 LSGYLVWTYGADD
+1290 
-1303 YLMLIDTKND
+1303 
-1313 LYNGRT
+1313 
-1319 EWDEDGKY
+1319 
-1327 INLKKIAADVC
+1327 LKKIADNIAAFAFSSV
-1338 FVATS
+1338 
-1343 TVTDYEGTHF
+1343 TVENDCGTHL
-1353 CIDTSGQLYAFGK
+1353 CIDTSGQLYALGK
-1366 NYYGVFGKGRTA
+1366 NSYGVFGKGRTA

>member
-1 MVSDLK
+1 
-7 AKEFCFMQKKSS
+7 MQKKSS
-19 RPSCFKAAMA
+19 RQSCFKAAMA

-37 ISGCSCGSAKKP
+37 ISGCSCGSAQKP

-78 DGSIVKERITDSA
+78 DGSIVKEKITDSA

-96 VESIAEHLGI
+96 VEGIAEHLGI
-106 SDAAACYETCS
+106 SDAAACYKTCS
-117 AQPLMNDVFYSC
+117 AQSLMNDVFYSC

-184 GASDVDSNGLC
+184 GALDVDSNGLC

-242 VDGVGYDRPESG
+242 VDGVGYDRPEGG

-276 IAVFNAYGRKAIVR
+276 IAVFNAYGHELILGALP
-290 SGGFIDNELHTYCY
+290 GFIDDELRTYY
-304 SETENGVI
+304 IEKENGAK
-312 IVCDSDGNRYS
+312 IVRDSAGNRYS
-323 YTYGEDGQHYL
+323 NTCDEDGQNYL
-334 TSQADADVV
+334 TSQADADVA
-343 FPVQATASLKYAL
+343 FPVQLTYSLNYAV
-356 DDNTEAMFPVMT
+356 DKNTEAMFPVMMT
-368 TNGSN
+368 HGST

-409 TSILF
+409 TSVLF
-414 DTTHPNACSSNVI
+414 DTTHPNACSWNDGVTYKDSSGG
-427 VQYASNGEYSNLTNI
+427 QYFRLTSI
-442 QVGTKQGMAYD
+442 EVGTKQGMAYD

-458 YTHSVEQAI
+458 YTHSVEQAT
-467 SCMLY
+467 SNMLY

-510 WKNES
+510 WKNEF

-534 WKETAECPNEEGNDY
+534 WKETAEFPNEGNDY
-549 GYVHN
+549 GYVHD

-633 NNSGIGVQN
+633 NNSGIGVQD

-676 IVNGNAAGGSQ
+676 IANGNAAGDSQ

-698 NKPTEVDLSGGELFM
+698 NKPTEVDLSGGELFL

-728 YKICLSVDSEKGRP
+728 YKIFLSVDSDNGRP

-803 DIVSVSTSGEAY
+803 DIVSVSTSGEAS
-815 FDESI
+815 FDEST

-840 CNAFGQITGTSP
+840 FNGFGQITGTSP

-857 STHIGEPTFMIGNI
+857 STNIGEPTFMIGNI

-897 SEEGPSSRVIK
+897 SEEDPSSRVIK

-917 SGHSGVL
+917 SGINKIL
-924 FILNPDGTVEVMN
+924 FVLNPDGTVEVMN
-937 AATRSAK
+937 AVTRSAK

-1006 EDEPLYVVNK
+1006 EDKPLYVVNK

-1058 AWGNNG
+1058 AWGSNG
-1064 YGQLGSG
+1064 DGQLGNG
-1071 VTVFETEKPVAV
+1071 ETVFETEKPVAV
-1083 TGMNNAL
+1083 SGMNNAL

-1133 KIMDDVSR
+1133 KIMDDVSK
-1141 AEAEEDFAF
+1141 AEAGENFAF

-1173 TIDRLSPVKVA
+1173 AIDRLSPVKVA

-1221 YNIAI
+1221 YNLAI

>member
-1 MVSDLK
+1 M
-7 AKEFCFMQKKSS
+7 
-19 RPSCFKAAMA
+19 
-29 LFFAVVFF
+29 
-37 ISGCSCGSAKKP
+37 
-49 DQMFTSAPT
+49 
-58 AQVSATPEPYD
+58 
-69 AESGEVTVL
+69 L

-96 VESIAEHLGI
+96 VEGIAEHLGI
-106 SDAAACYETCS
+106 SDAAACYKTCS
-117 AQPLMNDVFYSC
+117 AQSLMNDVFYSC

-242 VDGVGYDRPESG
+242 VDGVGYDRPEGG

-276 IAVFNAYGRKAIVR
+276 IAVFNAYGRKAIFR
-290 SGGFIDNELHTYCY
+290 RDGFIDDELHTYCY

-323 YTYGEDGQHYL
+323 ATCGEDGQHYL

-343 FPVQATASLKYAL
+343 FPVQATISLKYAL

-368 TNGSN
+368 TNGST

-409 TSILF
+409 TSVLF
-414 DTTHPNACSSNVI
+414 DTTHPNARSLNVI
-427 VQYASNGEYSNLTNI
+427 VQYASNGEYFNLTNI
-442 QVGTKQGMAYD
+442 QVGTRQGMAYD

-510 WKNES
+510 WKNEF
-515 RNISNPEKSKC
+515 RNSSNPEKSKC

-534 WKETAECPNEEGNDY
+534 WKETAEFPNEGNDY

-676 IVNGNAAGGSQ
+676 IVNSNTADGSQ
-687 QPLEIILKGTI
+687 QELELVLQETI
-698 NKPTEVDLSGGELFM
+698 NKPTEVDLSGGELFL

-728 YKICLSVDSEKGRP
+728 YKIFLSVDSDNGRP
-742 ELVFYTMYGTVS
+742 ELVFYTMYGTAS

-815 FDESI
+815 FDEST

-857 STHIGEPTFMIGNI
+857 STNIGEPTFMIGNI

-924 FILNPDGTVEVMN
+924 FILNPDGIVEVMN

-944 KVMDGVQEI
+944 KVMDGVEEI

-1006 EDEPLYVVNK
+1006 EDKPLYVVNK

-1058 AWGNNG
+1058 ACGNNG

-1133 KIMDDVSR
+1133 KIMDDVSK
-1141 AEAEEDFAF
+1141 AEAGENFAF

-1221 YNIAI
+1221 YNLAI

>member
-1 MVSDLK
+1 
-7 AKEFCFMQKKSS
+7 MQKKSS
-19 RPSCFKAAMA
+19 RPSSFKAAMA
-29 LFFAVVFF
+29 LFFAVIFF
-37 ISGCSCGSAKKP
+37 ISGCSVGSGTEP
-49 DQMFTSAPT
+49 
-58 AQVSATPEPYD
+58 SATPTSVPITQVPTTPGPENVGN
-69 AESGEVTVL
+69 GEVR
-78 DGSIVKERITDSA
+78 DGSLV
-91 SALRA
+91 
-96 VESIAEHLGI
+96 
-106 SDAAACYETCS
+106 
-117 AQPLMNDVFYSC
+117 
-129 PQEYNGV
+129 
-136 PVYGSSIDFIVDEN
+136 
-150 GNCLNVTDN
+150 
-159 HARISGLNTNPV
+159 
-171 LTEEEAIQ
+171 
-179 KALSN
+179 
-184 GASDVDSNGLC
+184 
-195 IYSCFDTNP
+195 
-204 CLTYNLYG
+204 
-212 IEDGTSMQY
+212 
-221 FVSAETGE
+221 
-229 TVAEFCRSYTGET
+229 
-242 VDGVGYDRPESG
+242 
-254 IERHFNLYKIDN
+254 
-266 RFYLYDKERN
+266 
-276 IAVFNAYGRKAIVR
+276 
-290 SGGFIDNELHTYCY
+290 
-304 SETENGVI
+304 
-312 IVCDSDGNRYS
+312 
-323 YTYGEDGQHYL
+323 
-334 TSQADADVV
+334 
-343 FPVQATASLKYAL
+343 
-356 DDNTEAMFPVMT
+356 
-368 TNGSN
+368 
-373 YVNNDRAVA
+373 
-382 AMSYAAYSYDFYSD
+382 
-396 IFGRNGFDNKGGF
+396 
-409 TSILF
+409 
-414 DTTHPNACSSNVI
+414 
-427 VQYASNGEYSNLTNI
+427 
-442 QVGTKQGMAYD
+442 
-453 VIGHE
+453 
-458 YTHSVEQAI
+458 
-467 SCMLY
+467 
-472 ERESGAVMEGL
+472 
-483 SDIFGELI
+483 
-491 EDYANNAT
+491 
-499 SGNPTLTGSCD
+499 
-510 WKNES
+510 
-515 RNISNPEKSKC
+515 
-526 PAVYKGKY
+526 
-534 WKETAECPNEEGNDY
+534 
-549 GYVHN
+549 
-554 NSTVI
+554 
-559 SHMAYLLSNGM
+559 
-570 NGASYCEALNNRQI
+570 
-584 AELYYRTIFMLPVCC
+584 
-599 SFNQFGRMLLRSAE
+599 
-613 LMYERELLNA
+613 
-623 KQFTCVLAAL
+623 
-633 NNSGIGVQN
+633 
-642 SDIRGMIYNVQ
+642 NVQ

-676 IVNGNAAGGSQ
+676 IANGNAAGGSQ

-698 NKPTEVDLSGGELFM
+698 NKPTEVDLSGGELFL

-728 YKICLSVDSEKGRP
+728 YKIYLSVDSDNGRP
-742 ELVFYTMYGTVS
+742 ELVFYTMYGTAS

-815 FDESI
+815 FDEST

-840 CNAFGQITGTSP
+840 CNSFGQITGTSP

-857 STHIGEPTFMIGNI
+857 STNIGEPTFMIGNI
-871 KQASAGG
+871 KQASSGG

-1027 LKNFSVVME
+1027 LKNFSVVRE

-1058 AWGNNG
+1058 AWGSNG

-1133 KIMDDVSR
+1133 KIMDDVSK
-1141 AEAEEDFAF
+1141 AEAGGNFAF

-1173 TIDRLSPVKVA
+1173 AIDRLSPAKVA

-1215 VSRIVD
+1215 VSRIL
-1221 YNIAI
+1221 NGSLAI
-1226 MTDGTLWKCSVKY
+1226 MTDGSLWSCSVEY
-1239 DDDYITGDVVDAW
+1239 DDYYITDDVISACESEANCYVIKTDHSLWSTEMFSEDETFSGTEIAHGYKDVASFEIDYDGGWPGFVLLDADNVLYYLDYIDGD
-1252 SYNDNMYYAIKN
+1252 
-1264 DGSLWDIYYRSN
+1264 
-1276 GNTKETKLAEGFES
+1276 GNLQ
-1290 LSGYLVWTYGADD
+1290 
-1303 YLMLIDTKND
+1303 
-1313 LYNGRT
+1313 
-1319 EWDEDGKY
+1319 
-1327 INLKKIAADVC
+1327 LKKIADNIAAFAFSSV
-1338 FVATS
+1338 
-1343 TVTDYEGTHF
+1343 TVENDCGTHL
-1353 CIDTSGQLYAFGK
+1353 CIDTSGQLYALGK
-1366 NYYGVFGKGRTA
+1366 NSYGVFGKGRTA

>member
-1 MVSDLK
+1 
-7 AKEFCFMQKKSS
+7 MQKKSS
-19 RPSCFKAAMA
+19 CPSCFKAAMA

-37 ISGCSCGSAKKP
+37 ISGCSVGSGTEP
-49 DQMFTSAPT
+49 SSTPTSVPITQVPT
-58 AQVSATPEPYD
+58 TPGPEN
-69 AESGEVTVL
+69 AGNGEVR
-78 DGSIVKERITDSA
+78 DGSLV
-91 SALRA
+91 
-96 VESIAEHLGI
+96 
-106 SDAAACYETCS
+106 
-117 AQPLMNDVFYSC
+117 
-129 PQEYNGV
+129 
-136 PVYGSSIDFIVDEN
+136 
-150 GNCLNVTDN
+150 
-159 HARISGLNTNPV
+159 
-171 LTEEEAIQ
+171 
-179 KALSN
+179 
-184 GASDVDSNGLC
+184 
-195 IYSCFDTNP
+195 
-204 CLTYNLYG
+204 
-212 IEDGTSMQY
+212 
-221 FVSAETGE
+221 
-229 TVAEFCRSYTGET
+229 
-242 VDGVGYDRPESG
+242 
-254 IERHFNLYKIDN
+254 
-266 RFYLYDKERN
+266 
-276 IAVFNAYGRKAIVR
+276 
-290 SGGFIDNELHTYCY
+290 
-304 SETENGVI
+304 
-312 IVCDSDGNRYS
+312 
-323 YTYGEDGQHYL
+323 
-334 TSQADADVV
+334 
-343 FPVQATASLKYAL
+343 
-356 DDNTEAMFPVMT
+356 
-368 TNGSN
+368 
-373 YVNNDRAVA
+373 
-382 AMSYAAYSYDFYSD
+382 
-396 IFGRNGFDNKGGF
+396 
-409 TSILF
+409 
-414 DTTHPNACSSNVI
+414 
-427 VQYASNGEYSNLTNI
+427 
-442 QVGTKQGMAYD
+442 
-453 VIGHE
+453 
-458 YTHSVEQAI
+458 
-467 SCMLY
+467 
-472 ERESGAVMEGL
+472 
-483 SDIFGELI
+483 
-491 EDYANNAT
+491 
-499 SGNPTLTGSCD
+499 
-510 WKNES
+510 
-515 RNISNPEKSKC
+515 
-526 PAVYKGKY
+526 
-534 WKETAECPNEEGNDY
+534 
-549 GYVHN
+549 
-554 NSTVI
+554 
-559 SHMAYLLSNGM
+559 
-570 NGASYCEALNNRQI
+570 
-584 AELYYRTIFMLPVCC
+584 
-599 SFNQFGRMLLRSAE
+599 
-613 LMYERELLNA
+613 
-623 KQFTCVLAAL
+623 
-633 NNSGIGVQN
+633 
-642 SDIRGMIYNVQ
+642 NVQ

-676 IVNGNAAGGSQ
+676 IANGNAADGSQ
-687 QPLEIILKGTI
+687 QELELVLQETI
-698 NKPTEVDLSGGELFM
+698 NKPTEVDLSGGELFL
-713 LEIRNSGEEASNSEV
+713 LEIRNSGEEASNSAV
-728 YKICLSVDSEKGRP
+728 YKIFLSVDSEKGRP

-815 FDESI
+815 FDEST

-857 STHIGEPTFMIGNI
+857 STNIGEPTFMIGNI

-1006 EDEPLYVVNK
+1006 EDKPLYVVNK

-1027 LKNFSVVME
+1027 LKNFSVVRE

-1058 AWGNNG
+1058 TWGSNG

-1083 TGMNNAL
+1083 SGMNNAL

-1133 KIMDDVSR
+1133 KIMDDVSK
-1141 AEAEEDFAF
+1141 AEAGENFAF

-1173 TIDRLSPVKVA
+1173 AIDRLSPVKVA
-1184 DGIADTNAYYALTTD
+1184 DGTADTNAYYALTTD

-1215 VSRIVD
+1215 VSRIL
-1221 YNIAI
+1221 NGSLAI

-1290 LSGYLVWTYGADD
+1290 LSGYLVRTYGADD

-1313 LYNGRT
+1313 LYNGRV
-1319 EWDEDGKY
+1319 EWSEDGKY
-1327 INLKKIAADVC
+1327 INLKKISTDVC

-1353 CIDTSGQLYAFGK
+1353 CIDTSGQLYAWGK

>member
-1 MVSDLK
+1 
-7 AKEFCFMQKKSS
+7 MQKKSS

-37 ISGCSCGSAKKP
+37 ISGCSVGSGTEP
-49 DQMFTSAPT
+49 SSTPT
-58 AQVSATPEPYD
+58 PVPITQVPTTPEP
-69 AESGEVTVL
+69 ENVGNGEVR
-78 DGSIVKERITDSA
+78 DGSLV
-91 SALRA
+91 
-96 VESIAEHLGI
+96 
-106 SDAAACYETCS
+106 
-117 AQPLMNDVFYSC
+117 
-129 PQEYNGV
+129 
-136 PVYGSSIDFIVDEN
+136 
-150 GNCLNVTDN
+150 
-159 HARISGLNTNPV
+159 
-171 LTEEEAIQ
+171 
-179 KALSN
+179 
-184 GASDVDSNGLC
+184 
-195 IYSCFDTNP
+195 
-204 CLTYNLYG
+204 
-212 IEDGTSMQY
+212 
-221 FVSAETGE
+221 
-229 TVAEFCRSYTGET
+229 
-242 VDGVGYDRPESG
+242 
-254 IERHFNLYKIDN
+254 
-266 RFYLYDKERN
+266 
-276 IAVFNAYGRKAIVR
+276 
-290 SGGFIDNELHTYCY
+290 
-304 SETENGVI
+304 
-312 IVCDSDGNRYS
+312 
-323 YTYGEDGQHYL
+323 
-334 TSQADADVV
+334 
-343 FPVQATASLKYAL
+343 
-356 DDNTEAMFPVMT
+356 
-368 TNGSN
+368 
-373 YVNNDRAVA
+373 
-382 AMSYAAYSYDFYSD
+382 
-396 IFGRNGFDNKGGF
+396 
-409 TSILF
+409 
-414 DTTHPNACSSNVI
+414 
-427 VQYASNGEYSNLTNI
+427 
-442 QVGTKQGMAYD
+442 
-453 VIGHE
+453 
-458 YTHSVEQAI
+458 
-467 SCMLY
+467 
-472 ERESGAVMEGL
+472 
-483 SDIFGELI
+483 
-491 EDYANNAT
+491 
-499 SGNPTLTGSCD
+499 
-510 WKNES
+510 
-515 RNISNPEKSKC
+515 
-526 PAVYKGKY
+526 
-534 WKETAECPNEEGNDY
+534 
-549 GYVHN
+549 
-554 NSTVI
+554 
-559 SHMAYLLSNGM
+559 
-570 NGASYCEALNNRQI
+570 
-584 AELYYRTIFMLPVCC
+584 
-599 SFNQFGRMLLRSAE
+599 
-613 LMYERELLNA
+613 
-623 KQFTCVLAAL
+623 
-633 NNSGIGVQN
+633 
-642 SDIRGMIYNVQ
+642 NVQ

-676 IVNGNAAGGSQ
+676 IANGNAADGSQ
-687 QPLEIILKGTI
+687 QELELVLQETI
-698 NKPTEVDLSGGELFM
+698 NKPTEVDLSGGELFL

-728 YKICLSVDSEKGRP
+728 YKICLSVDSENGRP

-776 EDGSLWEWGAKCGT
+776 EDGSLWEWG
-790 RLAGNAAPKKILS
+790 RLAGNAAPKKILN
-803 DIVSVSTSGEAY
+803 DIVSVSTSGNGS

-857 STHIGEPTFMIGNI
+857 STNIGEPTFMIGNI

-897 SEEGPSSRVIK
+897 SEEDPSSRVIK

-924 FILNPDGTVEVMN
+924 FILNPDGIVEVMN

-998 YSPDLLEY
+998 YSRDLLEY
-1006 EDEPLYVVNK
+1006 EDKPLYVVNK

-1058 AWGNNG
+1058 AWGSNG
-1064 YGQLGSG
+1064 DGQLGSG

-1113 GINDRGQLGNG
+1113 GINDRGQLGSG
-1124 TTQGSAEYI
+1124 TIQGSAEYI
-1133 KIMDDVSR
+1133 KIMDDVSK
-1141 AEAEEDFAF
+1141 AEAGENFAF

-1173 TIDRLSPVKVA
+1173 AIDRLSPVKVA

-1221 YNIAI
+1221 YNLAI

-1303 YLMLIDTKND
+1303 YFMLIDTKND

>member
-1 MVSDLK
+1 
-7 AKEFCFMQKKSS
+7 MQKKSS

-29 LFFAVVFF
+29 LLFAVVFF
-37 ISGCSCGSAKKP
+37 ISGCSVGSGTEP
-49 DQMFTSAPT
+49 
-58 AQVSATPEPYD
+58 SATPTSVPITQVPTTPGPENVGN
-69 AESGEVTVL
+69 GEVR
-78 DGSIVKERITDSA
+78 DGSLV
-91 SALRA
+91 
-96 VESIAEHLGI
+96 
-106 SDAAACYETCS
+106 
-117 AQPLMNDVFYSC
+117 
-129 PQEYNGV
+129 
-136 PVYGSSIDFIVDEN
+136 
-150 GNCLNVTDN
+150 
-159 HARISGLNTNPV
+159 
-171 LTEEEAIQ
+171 
-179 KALSN
+179 
-184 GASDVDSNGLC
+184 
-195 IYSCFDTNP
+195 
-204 CLTYNLYG
+204 
-212 IEDGTSMQY
+212 
-221 FVSAETGE
+221 
-229 TVAEFCRSYTGET
+229 
-242 VDGVGYDRPESG
+242 
-254 IERHFNLYKIDN
+254 
-266 RFYLYDKERN
+266 
-276 IAVFNAYGRKAIVR
+276 
-290 SGGFIDNELHTYCY
+290 
-304 SETENGVI
+304 
-312 IVCDSDGNRYS
+312 
-323 YTYGEDGQHYL
+323 
-334 TSQADADVV
+334 
-343 FPVQATASLKYAL
+343 
-356 DDNTEAMFPVMT
+356 
-368 TNGSN
+368 
-373 YVNNDRAVA
+373 
-382 AMSYAAYSYDFYSD
+382 
-396 IFGRNGFDNKGGF
+396 
-409 TSILF
+409 
-414 DTTHPNACSSNVI
+414 
-427 VQYASNGEYSNLTNI
+427 
-442 QVGTKQGMAYD
+442 
-453 VIGHE
+453 
-458 YTHSVEQAI
+458 
-467 SCMLY
+467 
-472 ERESGAVMEGL
+472 
-483 SDIFGELI
+483 
-491 EDYANNAT
+491 
-499 SGNPTLTGSCD
+499 
-510 WKNES
+510 
-515 RNISNPEKSKC
+515 
-526 PAVYKGKY
+526 
-534 WKETAECPNEEGNDY
+534 
-549 GYVHN
+549 
-554 NSTVI
+554 
-559 SHMAYLLSNGM
+559 
-570 NGASYCEALNNRQI
+570 
-584 AELYYRTIFMLPVCC
+584 
-599 SFNQFGRMLLRSAE
+599 
-613 LMYERELLNA
+613 
-623 KQFTCVLAAL
+623 
-633 NNSGIGVQN
+633 
-642 SDIRGMIYNVQ
+642 NVQ
-653 PKCTLD
+653 PKCILD

-676 IVNGNAAGGSQ
+676 IVNRNTADGSQ
-687 QPLEIILKGTI
+687 QELELVLQETI
-698 NKPTEVDLSGGELFM
+698 NKPTEVDLSGGELFL
-713 LEIRNSGEEASNSEV
+713 LEIRNSGEEASNSAV
-728 YKICLSVDSEKGRP
+728 YKIFLSVDSEKGRP

-769 SVSYAIT
+769 SVSYAIM

-803 DIVSVSTSGEAY
+803 DIVSVSTSGNGS
-815 FDESI
+815 FDEST

-857 STHIGEPTFMIGNI
+857 STNIGEPTFMIGNI

-897 SEEGPSSRVIK
+897 SEEDPSSRVIK

-998 YSPDLLEY
+998 YSRDLLEY
-1006 EDEPLYVVNK
+1006 EDKPLYVVNK

-1058 AWGNNG
+1058 AWGSNG

-1071 VTVFETEKPVAV
+1071 GTVFETEKPVAV
-1083 TGMNNAL
+1083 TGMNNTL

-1124 TTQGSAEYI
+1124 TIQGSAEYI
-1133 KIMDDVSR
+1133 KIMDNVSK
-1141 AEAEEDFAF
+1141 AAAGENFAF

-1173 TIDRLSPVKVA
+1173 AIDRLSPVKVA

-1199 GRMLEIGNGF
+1199 GRMLEIGNEF

-1221 YNIAI
+1221 YNLAI

>member
-1 MVSDLK
+1 
-7 AKEFCFMQKKSS
+7 MQKKSS

-1141 AEAEEDFAF
+1141 AEAEENFAF

-1343 TVTDYEGTHF
+1343 TVTDYEGTHL

>member
-1 MVSDLK
+1 
-7 AKEFCFMQKKSS
+7 MQKKSS

-29 LFFAVVFF
+29 LLFAVVFF
-37 ISGCSCGSAKKP
+37 ISGCSVGSGTEP
-49 DQMFTSAPT
+49 SSTPTSVPITQVPT
-58 AQVSATPEPYD
+58 TPGPENVGN
-69 AESGEVTVL
+69 GEVR
-78 DGSIVKERITDSA
+78 DGSLV
-91 SALRA
+91 
-96 VESIAEHLGI
+96 
-106 SDAAACYETCS
+106 
-117 AQPLMNDVFYSC
+117 
-129 PQEYNGV
+129 
-136 PVYGSSIDFIVDEN
+136 
-150 GNCLNVTDN
+150 
-159 HARISGLNTNPV
+159 
-171 LTEEEAIQ
+171 
-179 KALSN
+179 
-184 GASDVDSNGLC
+184 
-195 IYSCFDTNP
+195 
-204 CLTYNLYG
+204 
-212 IEDGTSMQY
+212 
-221 FVSAETGE
+221 
-229 TVAEFCRSYTGET
+229 
-242 VDGVGYDRPESG
+242 
-254 IERHFNLYKIDN
+254 
-266 RFYLYDKERN
+266 
-276 IAVFNAYGRKAIVR
+276 
-290 SGGFIDNELHTYCY
+290 
-304 SETENGVI
+304 
-312 IVCDSDGNRYS
+312 
-323 YTYGEDGQHYL
+323 
-334 TSQADADVV
+334 
-343 FPVQATASLKYAL
+343 
-356 DDNTEAMFPVMT
+356 
-368 TNGSN
+368 
-373 YVNNDRAVA
+373 
-382 AMSYAAYSYDFYSD
+382 
-396 IFGRNGFDNKGGF
+396 
-409 TSILF
+409 
-414 DTTHPNACSSNVI
+414 
-427 VQYASNGEYSNLTNI
+427 
-442 QVGTKQGMAYD
+442 
-453 VIGHE
+453 
-458 YTHSVEQAI
+458 
-467 SCMLY
+467 
-472 ERESGAVMEGL
+472 
-483 SDIFGELI
+483 
-491 EDYANNAT
+491 
-499 SGNPTLTGSCD
+499 
-510 WKNES
+510 
-515 RNISNPEKSKC
+515 
-526 PAVYKGKY
+526 
-534 WKETAECPNEEGNDY
+534 
-549 GYVHN
+549 
-554 NSTVI
+554 
-559 SHMAYLLSNGM
+559 
-570 NGASYCEALNNRQI
+570 
-584 AELYYRTIFMLPVCC
+584 
-599 SFNQFGRMLLRSAE
+599 
-613 LMYERELLNA
+613 
-623 KQFTCVLAAL
+623 
-633 NNSGIGVQN
+633 
-642 SDIRGMIYNVQ
+642 NVQ

-676 IVNGNAAGGSQ
+676 IANGNAANGSQ
-687 QPLEIILKGTI
+687 QELEPVLQETI
-698 NKPTEVDLSGGELFM
+698 NKPTEVDLSGGELFL

-728 YKICLSVDSEKGRP
+728 YKICLSVDSDNGRP

-803 DIVSVSTSGEAY
+803 DIVSVSTSGEAS
-815 FDESI
+815 FDEST

-840 CNAFGQITGTSP
+840 FNGFGQITGTSP

-857 STHIGEPTFMIGNI
+857 STNIGEPTFMIGNI

-917 SGHSGVL
+917 SGINKIL
-924 FILNPDGTVEVMN
+924 FVLNPDGTVEVMN
-937 AATRSAK
+937 AVTRSAK

-998 YSPDLLEY
+998 YSRDLLEY
-1006 EDEPLYVVNK
+1006 EDKPLYVVNK

-1049 AVTTEGKVV
+1049 AVTTDGKVV
-1058 AWGNNG
+1058 AWGSNG
-1064 YGQLGSG
+1064 YGQLGNG
-1071 VTVFETEKPVAV
+1071 ETVFETEKPVAV

-1133 KIMDDVSR
+1133 KIMDDVSK
-1141 AEAEEDFAF
+1141 AEAGENFAF

-1221 YNIAI
+1221 YNLAI

-1252 SYNDNMYYAIKN
+1252 SCNDNMYYAIKN

>member
-1 MVSDLK
+1 
-7 AKEFCFMQKKSS
+7 MQKKSS

-857 STHIGEPTFMIGNI
+857 STNIGEPTFMIGNI
-871 KQASAGG
+871 KQTSAGG

-892 WGGAY
+892 WGGDY
-897 SEEGPSSRVIK
+897 SEEDPSSRVIK

-1133 KIMDDVSR
+1133 KIMDDVSK
-1141 AEAEEDFAF
+1141 AEAGENFAF

-1221 YNIAI
+1221 YNLAI

>member
-1 MVSDLK
+1 
-7 AKEFCFMQKKSS
+7 MQKKSS

-37 ISGCSCGSAKKP
+37 ISGCSVGSGTEP
-49 DQMFTSAPT
+49 
-58 AQVSATPEPYD
+58 SATPTSVPITQVPTTPGPENVGN
-69 AESGEVTVL
+69 GEVR
-78 DGSIVKERITDSA
+78 DGSLV
-91 SALRA
+91 
-96 VESIAEHLGI
+96 
-106 SDAAACYETCS
+106 
-117 AQPLMNDVFYSC
+117 
-129 PQEYNGV
+129 
-136 PVYGSSIDFIVDEN
+136 
-150 GNCLNVTDN
+150 
-159 HARISGLNTNPV
+159 
-171 LTEEEAIQ
+171 
-179 KALSN
+179 
-184 GASDVDSNGLC
+184 
-195 IYSCFDTNP
+195 
-204 CLTYNLYG
+204 
-212 IEDGTSMQY
+212 
-221 FVSAETGE
+221 
-229 TVAEFCRSYTGET
+229 
-242 VDGVGYDRPESG
+242 
-254 IERHFNLYKIDN
+254 
-266 RFYLYDKERN
+266 
-276 IAVFNAYGRKAIVR
+276 
-290 SGGFIDNELHTYCY
+290 
-304 SETENGVI
+304 
-312 IVCDSDGNRYS
+312 
-323 YTYGEDGQHYL
+323 
-334 TSQADADVV
+334 
-343 FPVQATASLKYAL
+343 
-356 DDNTEAMFPVMT
+356 
-368 TNGSN
+368 
-373 YVNNDRAVA
+373 
-382 AMSYAAYSYDFYSD
+382 
-396 IFGRNGFDNKGGF
+396 
-409 TSILF
+409 
-414 DTTHPNACSSNVI
+414 
-427 VQYASNGEYSNLTNI
+427 
-442 QVGTKQGMAYD
+442 
-453 VIGHE
+453 
-458 YTHSVEQAI
+458 
-467 SCMLY
+467 
-472 ERESGAVMEGL
+472 
-483 SDIFGELI
+483 
-491 EDYANNAT
+491 
-499 SGNPTLTGSCD
+499 
-510 WKNES
+510 
-515 RNISNPEKSKC
+515 
-526 PAVYKGKY
+526 
-534 WKETAECPNEEGNDY
+534 
-549 GYVHN
+549 
-554 NSTVI
+554 
-559 SHMAYLLSNGM
+559 
-570 NGASYCEALNNRQI
+570 
-584 AELYYRTIFMLPVCC
+584 
-599 SFNQFGRMLLRSAE
+599 
-613 LMYERELLNA
+613 
-623 KQFTCVLAAL
+623 
-633 NNSGIGVQN
+633 
-642 SDIRGMIYNVQ
+642 NVQ

-676 IVNGNAAGGSQ
+676 IVNSNTADGSQ
-687 QPLEIILKGTI
+687 QELELVLQETI
-698 NKPTEVDLSGGELFM
+698 NKPTEVDLSGGELFL

-728 YKICLSVDSEKGRP
+728 YKIFLSVDSDNGRP
-742 ELVFYTMYGTVS
+742 ELVFYTMYGTAS

-815 FDESI
+815 FDEST

-857 STHIGEPTFMIGNI
+857 STNIGEPTFMIGNI

-924 FILNPDGTVEVMN
+924 FILNPDGIVEVMN

-944 KVMDGVQEI
+944 KVMDGVEEI

-998 YSPDLLEY
+998 YSRDLLEY
-1006 EDEPLYVVNK
+1006 EDKHLYVVNK

-1027 LKNFSVVME
+1027 LKNFSVVRE

-1058 AWGNNG
+1058 AWGSNG

-1133 KIMDDVSR
+1133 KIMDDVSK
-1141 AEAEEDFAF
+1141 AAAGENFAF
-1150 AVKQDGTLWAWGAND
+1150 AVKQDGTLWAGGAND

-1173 TIDRLSPVKVA
+1173 AIDRLSPVKVA

-1215 VSRIVD
+1215 VSRIL
-1221 YNIAI
+1221 NGSLAI
-1226 MTDGTLWKCSVKY
+1226 MTDGSLWSCEDGEANCYVIKTDHSLWLTEMFSEDDTSSGTEIAHGYKDVASFEIDY
-1239 DDDYITGDVVDAW
+1239 DGGWPGFALLDADNVLYYLDYIDGD
-1252 SYNDNMYYAIKN
+1252 
-1264 DGSLWDIYYRSN
+1264 
-1276 GNTKETKLAEGFES
+1276 GNLQ
-1290 LSGYLVWTYGADD
+1290 
-1303 YLMLIDTKND
+1303 
-1313 LYNGRT
+1313 
-1319 EWDEDGKY
+1319 
-1327 INLKKIAADVC
+1327 LKKIADNIAAFAFSSV
-1338 FVATS
+1338 
-1343 TVTDYEGTHF
+1343 TVENDCGTHL

>member
-1 MVSDLK
+1 
-7 AKEFCFMQKKSS
+7 MQKKSS

-29 LFFAVVFF
+29 LLFAVVFF
-37 ISGCSCGSAKKP
+37 ISGCSCGSDQKP
-49 DQMFTSAPT
+49 DQMFTSEPT
-58 AQVSATPEPYD
+58 AQASVTPEPYD

-96 VESIAEHLGI
+96 VEGIAEHLGI
-106 SDAAACYETCS
+106 SDAAACYKTCS
-117 AQPLMNDVFYSC
+117 AQSLMNDVFYSC

-242 VDGVGYDRPESG
+242 VDGVGYDRPEGG

-276 IAVFNAYGRKAIVR
+276 IAVFNAYGRKAIFR
-290 SGGFIDNELHTYCY
+290 RDGFIDDELHTYCY

-323 YTYGEDGQHYL
+323 ATCGEDGQHYL
-334 TSQADADVV
+334 TSQADADVA
-343 FPVQATASLKYAL
+343 FPVQATISLKYAL

-368 TNGSN
+368 TNGST

-409 TSILF
+409 TSVLF
-414 DTTHPNACSSNVI
+414 DTTHPNACSLNVI
-427 VQYASNGEYSNLTNI
+427 VQYASNGEYFNLTNI
-442 QVGTKQGMAYD
+442 QVGTRQGMAYD

-510 WKNES
+510 WKNEF

-534 WKETAECPNEEGNDY
+534 WKETAEFPNEGNDR
-549 GYVHN
+549 GYVHH

-676 IVNGNAAGGSQ
+676 IANGNAAGDSQ

-698 NKPTEVDLSGGELFM
+698 NKPTEVDLSGGELFL

-728 YKICLSVDSEKGRP
+728 YKIFLSVDSDNGRP

-803 DIVSVSTSGEAY
+803 DIVSVSTSGEAS
-815 FDESI
+815 FDEST

-840 CNAFGQITGTSP
+840 FNGFGQITGTSP

-857 STHIGEPTFMIGNI
+857 STNIGEPTFMIGNI

-1006 EDEPLYVVNK
+1006 EDKPLYVVNK

-1027 LKNFSVVME
+1027 LKNFSVVRE

-1058 AWGNNG
+1058 AWGSNG

-1124 TTQGSAEYI
+1124 TIQGSAEYI
-1133 KIMDDVSR
+1133 KIMDNVSK
-1141 AEAEEDFAF
+1141 AAAGENFAF

-1173 TIDRLSPVKVA
+1173 AIDRLSPAKVA

-1215 VSRIVD
+1215 VSRIL
-1221 YNIAI
+1221 NGSLAI
-1226 MTDGTLWKCSVKY
+1226 MTDGTLWECSVKY

-1303 YLMLIDTKND
+1303 YLMLIDAKND

-1319 EWDEDGKY
+1319 ECDEDGKY

>member
-1 MVSDLK
+1 
-7 AKEFCFMQKKSS
+7 MQKKSS

-29 LFFAVVFF
+29 LLFAVVFF
-37 ISGCSCGSAKKP
+37 ISGCSCGSDQKP
-49 DQMFTSAPT
+49 DQMFTSEPT
-58 AQVSATPEPYD
+58 AQASVTPEPYD

-96 VESIAEHLGI
+96 VEGIAEHLGI
-106 SDAAACYETCS
+106 SDAAACYKTCS
-117 AQPLMNDVFYSC
+117 AQSLMNDVFYSC

-242 VDGVGYDRPESG
+242 VDGVGYDRPEGG

-276 IAVFNAYGRKAIVR
+276 IAVFNAYGRKAIFR
-290 SGGFIDNELHTYCY
+290 RDGFIDDELHTYCY

-323 YTYGEDGQHYL
+323 ATCGEDGQHYL

-343 FPVQATASLKYAL
+343 FPVQATISLKYAL

-368 TNGSN
+368 TNGST

-409 TSILF
+409 TSVLF
-414 DTTHPNACSSNVI
+414 DTTHPNACSLNVI
-427 VQYASNGEYSNLTNI
+427 VQYASNGEYFNLTNI
-442 QVGTKQGMAYD
+442 QVGTRQGMAYD

-510 WKNES
+510 WKNEF
-515 RNISNPEKSKC
+515 RNSSNPEKSKC
-526 PAVYKGKY
+526 PAVYKVKY
-534 WKETAECPNEEGNDY
+534 WKETAEFPNEGNDY

-676 IVNGNAAGGSQ
+676 IVNSNTADGSQ
-687 QPLEIILKGTI
+687 QELELVLQETI
-698 NKPTEVDLSGGELFM
+698 NKPTEVDLSGGELFL

-728 YKICLSVDSEKGRP
+728 YKIFLSVDSDNGRP
-742 ELVFYTMYGTVS
+742 ELVFYTMYGTAS

-815 FDESI
+815 FDEST

-857 STHIGEPTFMIGNI
+857 STNIGEPTFMIGNI

-924 FILNPDGTVEVMN
+924 FILNPDGIVEVMN

-944 KVMDGVQEI
+944 KVMDGVEEI

-1006 EDEPLYVVNK
+1006 EDKPLYVVNK

-1133 KIMDDVSR
+1133 KIMDDVSK
-1141 AEAEEDFAF
+1141 AEAGENFAF

-1221 YNIAI
+1221 YNLAI

>member
-1 MVSDLK
+1 MVFDLK

-19 RPSCFKAAMA
+19 RPSSFKAAMA

-37 ISGCSCGSAKKP
+37 ISGCSVGSGTEP
-49 DQMFTSAPT
+49 SSTPTSVPITQVPT
-58 AQVSATPEPYD
+58 TPGPENVGN
-69 AESGEVTVL
+69 GEVR
-78 DGSIVKERITDSA
+78 DGSLV
-91 SALRA
+91 
-96 VESIAEHLGI
+96 
-106 SDAAACYETCS
+106 
-117 AQPLMNDVFYSC
+117 
-129 PQEYNGV
+129 
-136 PVYGSSIDFIVDEN
+136 
-150 GNCLNVTDN
+150 
-159 HARISGLNTNPV
+159 
-171 LTEEEAIQ
+171 
-179 KALSN
+179 
-184 GASDVDSNGLC
+184 
-195 IYSCFDTNP
+195 
-204 CLTYNLYG
+204 
-212 IEDGTSMQY
+212 
-221 FVSAETGE
+221 
-229 TVAEFCRSYTGET
+229 
-242 VDGVGYDRPESG
+242 
-254 IERHFNLYKIDN
+254 
-266 RFYLYDKERN
+266 
-276 IAVFNAYGRKAIVR
+276 
-290 SGGFIDNELHTYCY
+290 
-304 SETENGVI
+304 
-312 IVCDSDGNRYS
+312 
-323 YTYGEDGQHYL
+323 
-334 TSQADADVV
+334 
-343 FPVQATASLKYAL
+343 
-356 DDNTEAMFPVMT
+356 
-368 TNGSN
+368 
-373 YVNNDRAVA
+373 
-382 AMSYAAYSYDFYSD
+382 
-396 IFGRNGFDNKGGF
+396 
-409 TSILF
+409 
-414 DTTHPNACSSNVI
+414 
-427 VQYASNGEYSNLTNI
+427 
-442 QVGTKQGMAYD
+442 
-453 VIGHE
+453 
-458 YTHSVEQAI
+458 
-467 SCMLY
+467 
-472 ERESGAVMEGL
+472 
-483 SDIFGELI
+483 
-491 EDYANNAT
+491 
-499 SGNPTLTGSCD
+499 
-510 WKNES
+510 
-515 RNISNPEKSKC
+515 
-526 PAVYKGKY
+526 
-534 WKETAECPNEEGNDY
+534 
-549 GYVHN
+549 
-554 NSTVI
+554 
-559 SHMAYLLSNGM
+559 
-570 NGASYCEALNNRQI
+570 
-584 AELYYRTIFMLPVCC
+584 
-599 SFNQFGRMLLRSAE
+599 
-613 LMYERELLNA
+613 
-623 KQFTCVLAAL
+623 
-633 NNSGIGVQN
+633 
-642 SDIRGMIYNVQ
+642 NVQ

-676 IVNGNAAGGSQ
+676 IANGNAAGDSQ

-698 NKPTEVDLSGGELFM
+698 NKPTEVDLSGGELFL

-728 YKICLSVDSEKGRP
+728 YKIFLSVDSDNGRP

-803 DIVSVSTSGEAY
+803 DIVSVSTSGEAS
-815 FDESI
+815 FDEST

-840 CNAFGQITGTSP
+840 CNSFGQITGTYP

-857 STHIGEPTFMIGNI
+857 STNIGEPTFMIGNI

-892 WGGAY
+892 WGGDY
-897 SEEGPSSRVIK
+897 SEEDPSSRVIK

-917 SGHSGVL
+917 SGINKIL
-924 FILNPDGTVEVMN
+924 FVLNPDGTVEVMN
-937 AATRSAK
+937 AVTRSAK

-998 YSPDLLEY
+998 YSRDLLEY
-1006 EDEPLYVVNK
+1006 EDKPLYVVNK

-1058 AWGNNG
+1058 AWGSNG

-1071 VTVFETEKPVAV
+1071 GTVFETEKPVAV
-1083 TGMNNAL
+1083 TGMNNTL

-1124 TTQGSAEYI
+1124 TIQGSAEYI
-1133 KIMDDVSR
+1133 KIMDNVSK
-1141 AEAEEDFAF
+1141 AEAGENFAF
-1150 AVKQDGTLWAWGAND
+1150 TVKQDGTLWAWGAND

-1221 YNIAI
+1221 YNLAI

>member
-1 MVSDLK
+1 
-7 AKEFCFMQKKSS
+7 MQKKSS

-29 LFFAVVFF
+29 LLFAVVFF
-37 ISGCSCGSAKKP
+37 ISGCSCGSAQKP

-58 AQVSATPEPYD
+58 AQASVTPEPYD

-96 VESIAEHLGI
+96 VEGIAEHLGI
-106 SDAAACYETCS
+106 SDAAACYKTCS
-117 AQPLMNDVFYSC
+117 AQSLMNDVFYSC

-815 FDESI
+815 FDEST

-840 CNAFGQITGTSP
+840 CNSFGQITGTSP

-857 STHIGEPTFMIGNI
+857 STNIGEPTFMIGNI

-924 FILNPDGTVEVMN
+924 FILNPDGIVEVMN
-937 AATRSAK
+937 AATRFAK
-944 KVMDGVQEI
+944 KVMDGVEEI

-1006 EDEPLYVVNK
+1006 EDKPLYVVNK

-1027 LKNFSVVME
+1027 LKNFSVVRE

-1058 AWGNNG
+1058 AWGSNG

-1113 GINDRGQLGNG
+1113 GINDRGQLGSG

-1133 KIMDDVSR
+1133 KIMDDVSK
-1141 AEAEEDFAF
+1141 AEAGENFAF

-1215 VSRIVD
+1215 VSRIL
-1221 YNIAI
+1221 NGSLAI
-1226 MTDGTLWKCSVKY
+1226 MTDGSLWSCSVEY
-1239 DDDYITGDVVDAW
+1239 DDYYITDDVVDAW
-1252 SYNDNMYYAIKN
+1252 NYNENMYYAIKS
-1264 DGSLWDIYYRSN
+1264 DGSLWNIFYRSK
-1276 GNTKETKLAEGFES
+1276 GNTKETKLAEGFEA

>member
-1 MVSDLK
+1 
-7 AKEFCFMQKKSS
+7 MQKKSS

-49 DQMFTSAPT
+49 DQMFTSEPT

-78 DGSIVKERITDSA
+78 DGSIVKEKITDSA

-96 VESIAEHLGI
+96 VEGIAEHLGI
-106 SDAAACYETCS
+106 SDAAACYKTCS
-117 AQPLMNDVFYSC
+117 AQSLMNDVFYSC

-242 VDGVGYDRPESG
+242 VDGVGYDRPEDG

-276 IAVFNAYGRKAIVR
+276 IAVFNAYGHELIRGALP
-290 SGGFIDNELHTYCY
+290 GFIDDELRTYY
-304 SETENGVI
+304 IEKENGAK
-312 IVCDSDGNRYS
+312 IVRDSAGNRYS
-323 YTYGEDGQHYL
+323 NTCDEDGQNYL
-334 TSQADADVV
+334 TSQADADVA
-343 FPVQATASLKYAL
+343 FPVQLTYSLNYAV
-356 DDNTEAMFPVMT
+356 DKNTEAMFPVMMT
-368 TNGSN
+368 HGST

-414 DTTHPNACSSNVI
+414 DTTHPNACSWNDGVTYKDSSGG
-427 VQYASNGEYSNLTNI
+427 QYFRLTSI
-442 QVGTKQGMAYD
+442 EVGTKQGMAYD

-458 YTHSVEQAI
+458 YTHSVEQAT
-467 SCMLY
+467 SNMLY

-510 WKNES
+510 WKNEW
-515 RNISNPEKSKC
+515 RNISDPEKSKC

-534 WKETAECPNEEGNDY
+534 WKETAAFPNKGNDY

-633 NNSGIGVQN
+633 NNSGIGVQD

-676 IVNGNAAGGSQ
+676 IANGNAANGSQ
-687 QPLEIILKGTI
+687 QELEPVLQETI
-698 NKPTEVDLSGGELFM
+698 NKPTEVDLSGGELFL

-728 YKICLSVDSEKGRP
+728 YKICLSVDSDNGRP

-776 EDGSLWEWGAKCGT
+776 EDGSLWEWGWGG
-790 RLAGNAAPKKILS
+790 LAGNAAPKKILS
-803 DIVSVSTSGEAY
+803 DIVSVSTSGS
-815 FDESI
+815 ESLDDSY
-820 PEVWTH
+820 PEVYTH

-840 CNAFGQITGTSP
+840 CNNCGQITGTYP

-857 STHIGEPTFMIGNI
+857 STNIGEPTFIMGNI
-871 KQASAGG
+871 KQASAGTG
-878 GLSAAV
+878 FSAAV
-884 TTSGALIV
+884 STSGALIV
-892 WGGAY
+892 WGDHNYGDD
-897 SEEGPSSRVIK
+897 PSHRVIK
-908 TDVAAVEVG
+908 TDAAAVEVG
-917 SGHSGVL
+917 SGISEVL
-924 FILNPDGTVEVMN
+924 FILNPDGMVEVMN

-953 HGVEGY
+953 HGIEGY
-959 NASCLALKKDGSL
+959 NAACLALKKDGSL
-972 WLIESGQF
+972 WLIESSQF
-980 GDDTQTTR
+980 GDDAQTTK

-998 YSPDLLEY
+998 DSRDFLEY
-1006 EDEPLYVVNK
+1006 EDKPLYVVNK

-1027 LKNFSVVME
+1027 LKNFSVVRE

-1049 AVTTEGKVV
+1049 AVTTDGKVV
-1058 AWGNNG
+1058 AWGSNG
-1064 YGQLGSG
+1064 FGQLGNG
-1071 VTVFETEKPVAV
+1071 ETVFETEKPVAV
-1083 TGMNNAL
+1083 SGMDNAL

-1095 GGGSF
+1095 RGGSF

-1113 GINDRGQLGNG
+1113 GINDRGQLGSG
-1124 TTQGSAEYI
+1124 TTKGSAEYI
-1133 KIMDDVSR
+1133 KIMDNVSN
-1141 AEAEEDFAF
+1141 AAAGENFAF

-1215 VSRIVD
+1215 VSRIL
-1221 YNIAI
+1221 NGSLAI
-1226 MTDGTLWKCSVKY
+1226 MTDGSLWSCSVEY
-1239 DDDYITGDVVDAW
+1239 DDYYITDDVISACESEANCYVIKTDHSLWSTEMFSEDDTSTGTEIAHGYKKVASFAYELGGAGGWPEFVLLDADNVLYYLDYIDGD
-1252 SYNDNMYYAIKN
+1252 
-1264 DGSLWDIYYRSN
+1264 
-1276 GNTKETKLAEGFES
+1276 GNLQ
-1290 LSGYLVWTYGADD
+1290 
-1303 YLMLIDTKND
+1303 
-1313 LYNGRT
+1313 
-1319 EWDEDGKY
+1319 
-1327 INLKKIAADVC
+1327 LKKIADNIAA
-1338 FVATS
+1338 FAFS
-1343 TVTDYEGTHF
+1343 SVTDGNDCGTHF
-1353 CIDTSGQLYAFGK
+1353 CIDTSGQLYALGK
-1366 NYYGVFGKGRTA
+1366 NSYGVFGKGRTA

>member
-1 MVSDLK
+1 
-7 AKEFCFMQKKSS
+7 MQKKSS

-37 ISGCSCGSAKKP
+37 ISGCSVGSGTEP
-49 DQMFTSAPT
+49 
-58 AQVSATPEPYD
+58 SATPTSVPITQVPTTPGPENVGN
-69 AESGEVTVL
+69 GEVR
-78 DGSIVKERITDSA
+78 DGSLV
-91 SALRA
+91 
-96 VESIAEHLGI
+96 
-106 SDAAACYETCS
+106 
-117 AQPLMNDVFYSC
+117 
-129 PQEYNGV
+129 
-136 PVYGSSIDFIVDEN
+136 
-150 GNCLNVTDN
+150 
-159 HARISGLNTNPV
+159 
-171 LTEEEAIQ
+171 
-179 KALSN
+179 
-184 GASDVDSNGLC
+184 
-195 IYSCFDTNP
+195 
-204 CLTYNLYG
+204 
-212 IEDGTSMQY
+212 
-221 FVSAETGE
+221 
-229 TVAEFCRSYTGET
+229 
-242 VDGVGYDRPESG
+242 
-254 IERHFNLYKIDN
+254 
-266 RFYLYDKERN
+266 
-276 IAVFNAYGRKAIVR
+276 
-290 SGGFIDNELHTYCY
+290 
-304 SETENGVI
+304 
-312 IVCDSDGNRYS
+312 
-323 YTYGEDGQHYL
+323 
-334 TSQADADVV
+334 
-343 FPVQATASLKYAL
+343 
-356 DDNTEAMFPVMT
+356 
-368 TNGSN
+368 
-373 YVNNDRAVA
+373 
-382 AMSYAAYSYDFYSD
+382 
-396 IFGRNGFDNKGGF
+396 
-409 TSILF
+409 
-414 DTTHPNACSSNVI
+414 
-427 VQYASNGEYSNLTNI
+427 
-442 QVGTKQGMAYD
+442 
-453 VIGHE
+453 
-458 YTHSVEQAI
+458 
-467 SCMLY
+467 
-472 ERESGAVMEGL
+472 
-483 SDIFGELI
+483 
-491 EDYANNAT
+491 
-499 SGNPTLTGSCD
+499 
-510 WKNES
+510 
-515 RNISNPEKSKC
+515 
-526 PAVYKGKY
+526 
-534 WKETAECPNEEGNDY
+534 
-549 GYVHN
+549 
-554 NSTVI
+554 
-559 SHMAYLLSNGM
+559 
-570 NGASYCEALNNRQI
+570 
-584 AELYYRTIFMLPVCC
+584 
-599 SFNQFGRMLLRSAE
+599 
-613 LMYERELLNA
+613 
-623 KQFTCVLAAL
+623 
-633 NNSGIGVQN
+633 
-642 SDIRGMIYNVQ
+642 NVQ

-676 IVNGNAAGGSQ
+676 IVNRNTANGSQ
-687 QPLEIILKGTI
+687 QELEPVLQETI
-698 NKPTEVDLSGGELFM
+698 NKPTEVDLSGGELFL

-728 YKICLSVDSEKGRP
+728 YKIFLSVDSENGRP

-803 DIVSVSTSGEAY
+803 DIVSVSTSGEAS
-815 FDESI
+815 FDEST

-840 CNAFGQITGTSP
+840 FNGFGQITGTSP

-857 STHIGEPTFMIGNI
+857 STNIGEPTFMIGNI

-924 FILNPDGTVEVMN
+924 FILNPDGIVEVMN

-998 YSPDLLEY
+998 YSRDLLEY
-1006 EDEPLYVVNK
+1006 EDKPLYVVNK

-1049 AVTTEGKVV
+1049 AVTTDGKVV
-1058 AWGNNG
+1058 AWGSNG
-1064 YGQLGSG
+1064 YGQLGNG
-1071 VTVFETEKPVAV
+1071 ETVFETEKPVAV
-1083 TGMNNAL
+1083 SGMNNAL

-1133 KIMDDVSR
+1133 KIMDDVSK
-1141 AEAEEDFAF
+1141 AAAGDKFAF

-1221 YNIAI
+1221 YNLAI
-1226 MTDGTLWKCSVKY
+1226 MTNGTLWKCSVKY

>member
-1 MVSDLK
+1 
-7 AKEFCFMQKKSS
+7 MQKKSS

-29 LFFAVVFF
+29 LLFAVVFF
-37 ISGCSCGSAKKP
+37 ISGCSVGSGTEP
-49 DQMFTSAPT
+49 SSTPTSVPITQVPT
-58 AQVSATPEPYD
+58 TPGPENVGN
-69 AESGEVTVL
+69 GEVR
-78 DGSIVKERITDSA
+78 DGSLV
-91 SALRA
+91 
-96 VESIAEHLGI
+96 
-106 SDAAACYETCS
+106 
-117 AQPLMNDVFYSC
+117 
-129 PQEYNGV
+129 
-136 PVYGSSIDFIVDEN
+136 
-150 GNCLNVTDN
+150 
-159 HARISGLNTNPV
+159 
-171 LTEEEAIQ
+171 
-179 KALSN
+179 
-184 GASDVDSNGLC
+184 
-195 IYSCFDTNP
+195 
-204 CLTYNLYG
+204 
-212 IEDGTSMQY
+212 
-221 FVSAETGE
+221 
-229 TVAEFCRSYTGET
+229 
-242 VDGVGYDRPESG
+242 
-254 IERHFNLYKIDN
+254 
-266 RFYLYDKERN
+266 
-276 IAVFNAYGRKAIVR
+276 
-290 SGGFIDNELHTYCY
+290 
-304 SETENGVI
+304 
-312 IVCDSDGNRYS
+312 
-323 YTYGEDGQHYL
+323 
-334 TSQADADVV
+334 
-343 FPVQATASLKYAL
+343 
-356 DDNTEAMFPVMT
+356 
-368 TNGSN
+368 
-373 YVNNDRAVA
+373 
-382 AMSYAAYSYDFYSD
+382 
-396 IFGRNGFDNKGGF
+396 
-409 TSILF
+409 
-414 DTTHPNACSSNVI
+414 
-427 VQYASNGEYSNLTNI
+427 
-442 QVGTKQGMAYD
+442 
-453 VIGHE
+453 
-458 YTHSVEQAI
+458 
-467 SCMLY
+467 
-472 ERESGAVMEGL
+472 
-483 SDIFGELI
+483 
-491 EDYANNAT
+491 
-499 SGNPTLTGSCD
+499 
-510 WKNES
+510 
-515 RNISNPEKSKC
+515 
-526 PAVYKGKY
+526 
-534 WKETAECPNEEGNDY
+534 
-549 GYVHN
+549 
-554 NSTVI
+554 
-559 SHMAYLLSNGM
+559 
-570 NGASYCEALNNRQI
+570 
-584 AELYYRTIFMLPVCC
+584 
-599 SFNQFGRMLLRSAE
+599 
-613 LMYERELLNA
+613 
-623 KQFTCVLAAL
+623 
-633 NNSGIGVQN
+633 
-642 SDIRGMIYNVQ
+642 NVQ
-653 PKCTLD
+653 PKCILD

-676 IVNGNAAGGSQ
+676 IVNRNTADGSQ
-687 QPLEIILKGTI
+687 QELELVLQETI
-698 NKPTEVDLSGGELFM
+698 NKPTEVDLSGGELFL

-728 YKICLSVDSEKGRP
+728 YKIFLSVDSDNGRP
-742 ELVFYTMYGTVS
+742 ELVFYTMYGTAS

-815 FDESI
+815 FDEST

-840 CNAFGQITGTSP
+840 CNSFGQITGTSP

-857 STHIGEPTFMIGNI
+857 STNIGEPTFMIGNI

-1027 LKNFSVVME
+1027 LKNFSVVRE

-1049 AVTTEGKVV
+1049 AVTAEGKVV
-1058 AWGNNG
+1058 AWGSNG

-1133 KIMDDVSR
+1133 KIMDDVSK
-1141 AEAEEDFAF
+1141 AEAGENFAF

-1165 RGQLGDGT
+1165 RGQLGDGS

-1221 YNIAI
+1221 YNLAI
-1226 MTDGTLWKCSVKY
+1226 MTNGTLWKCSVKY

>member
-1 MVSDLK
+1 MVLDLK

-19 RPSCFKAAMA
+19 RPSSFKAAMA
-29 LFFAVVFF
+29 LFFAVIFF
-37 ISGCSCGSAKKP
+37 ISGCSVGSGTEP
-49 DQMFTSAPT
+49 
-58 AQVSATPEPYD
+58 SATPTSVPITQVPTTPGPENVGN
-69 AESGEVTVL
+69 GEVR
-78 DGSIVKERITDSA
+78 DGSLV
-91 SALRA
+91 
-96 VESIAEHLGI
+96 
-106 SDAAACYETCS
+106 
-117 AQPLMNDVFYSC
+117 
-129 PQEYNGV
+129 
-136 PVYGSSIDFIVDEN
+136 
-150 GNCLNVTDN
+150 
-159 HARISGLNTNPV
+159 
-171 LTEEEAIQ
+171 
-179 KALSN
+179 
-184 GASDVDSNGLC
+184 
-195 IYSCFDTNP
+195 
-204 CLTYNLYG
+204 
-212 IEDGTSMQY
+212 
-221 FVSAETGE
+221 
-229 TVAEFCRSYTGET
+229 
-242 VDGVGYDRPESG
+242 
-254 IERHFNLYKIDN
+254 
-266 RFYLYDKERN
+266 
-276 IAVFNAYGRKAIVR
+276 
-290 SGGFIDNELHTYCY
+290 
-304 SETENGVI
+304 
-312 IVCDSDGNRYS
+312 
-323 YTYGEDGQHYL
+323 
-334 TSQADADVV
+334 
-343 FPVQATASLKYAL
+343 
-356 DDNTEAMFPVMT
+356 
-368 TNGSN
+368 
-373 YVNNDRAVA
+373 
-382 AMSYAAYSYDFYSD
+382 
-396 IFGRNGFDNKGGF
+396 
-409 TSILF
+409 
-414 DTTHPNACSSNVI
+414 
-427 VQYASNGEYSNLTNI
+427 
-442 QVGTKQGMAYD
+442 
-453 VIGHE
+453 
-458 YTHSVEQAI
+458 
-467 SCMLY
+467 
-472 ERESGAVMEGL
+472 
-483 SDIFGELI
+483 
-491 EDYANNAT
+491 
-499 SGNPTLTGSCD
+499 
-510 WKNES
+510 
-515 RNISNPEKSKC
+515 
-526 PAVYKGKY
+526 
-534 WKETAECPNEEGNDY
+534 
-549 GYVHN
+549 
-554 NSTVI
+554 
-559 SHMAYLLSNGM
+559 
-570 NGASYCEALNNRQI
+570 
-584 AELYYRTIFMLPVCC
+584 
-599 SFNQFGRMLLRSAE
+599 
-613 LMYERELLNA
+613 
-623 KQFTCVLAAL
+623 
-633 NNSGIGVQN
+633 
-642 SDIRGMIYNVQ
+642 NVQ

-676 IVNGNAAGGSQ
+676 IANGNAAGGSQ

-698 NKPTEVDLSGGELFM
+698 NKPTEVDLSGGELFL

-728 YKICLSVDSEKGRP
+728 YKIYLSVDSDNGRP
-742 ELVFYTMYGTVS
+742 ELVFYTMYGTAS

-815 FDESI
+815 FDEST

-840 CNAFGQITGTSP
+840 CNSFGQITGTSP

-857 STHIGEPTFMIGNI
+857 STNIGEPTFMIGNI

-1027 LKNFSVVME
+1027 LKNFSVVRE

-1058 AWGNNG
+1058 AWGSNG

-1133 KIMDDVSR
+1133 KIMDDVSK
-1141 AEAEEDFAF
+1141 AEAGENFAF

-1173 TIDRLSPVKVA
+1173 AIDRLSPAKVA

-1215 VSRIVD
+1215 VSRIL
-1221 YNIAI
+1221 NGSLAI
-1226 MTDGTLWKCSVKY
+1226 MTDGSLWSCSVEY
-1239 DDDYITGDVVDAW
+1239 DDYYITDDVISACESEANCYVIKTDHSLWSTEMFSEDETFSGTEIAHGYKDVASFEIDYDGGWPGFVLLDADNVLYYLDYIDGD
-1252 SYNDNMYYAIKN
+1252 
-1264 DGSLWDIYYRSN
+1264 
-1276 GNTKETKLAEGFES
+1276 GNLQ
-1290 LSGYLVWTYGADD
+1290 
-1303 YLMLIDTKND
+1303 
-1313 LYNGRT
+1313 
-1319 EWDEDGKY
+1319 
-1327 INLKKIAADVC
+1327 LKKIADNIAAFAFSSV
-1338 FVATS
+1338 
-1343 TVTDYEGTHF
+1343 TVENDCGTHL
-1353 CIDTSGQLYAFGK
+1353 CIDTSGQLYALGK
-1366 NYYGVFGKGRTA
+1366 NSYGVFGKGRTA

>member
-1 MVSDLK
+1 
-7 AKEFCFMQKKSS
+7 MQKKSS

-37 ISGCSCGSAKKP
+37 ISGCSVGSGTEP
-49 DQMFTSAPT
+49 SSTPT
-58 AQVSATPEPYD
+58 PVPITQVPTTPEP
-69 AESGEVTVL
+69 ENVGNGEVR
-78 DGSIVKERITDSA
+78 DGSLV
-91 SALRA
+91 
-96 VESIAEHLGI
+96 
-106 SDAAACYETCS
+106 
-117 AQPLMNDVFYSC
+117 
-129 PQEYNGV
+129 
-136 PVYGSSIDFIVDEN
+136 
-150 GNCLNVTDN
+150 
-159 HARISGLNTNPV
+159 
-171 LTEEEAIQ
+171 
-179 KALSN
+179 
-184 GASDVDSNGLC
+184 
-195 IYSCFDTNP
+195 
-204 CLTYNLYG
+204 
-212 IEDGTSMQY
+212 
-221 FVSAETGE
+221 
-229 TVAEFCRSYTGET
+229 
-242 VDGVGYDRPESG
+242 
-254 IERHFNLYKIDN
+254 
-266 RFYLYDKERN
+266 
-276 IAVFNAYGRKAIVR
+276 
-290 SGGFIDNELHTYCY
+290 
-304 SETENGVI
+304 
-312 IVCDSDGNRYS
+312 
-323 YTYGEDGQHYL
+323 
-334 TSQADADVV
+334 
-343 FPVQATASLKYAL
+343 
-356 DDNTEAMFPVMT
+356 
-368 TNGSN
+368 
-373 YVNNDRAVA
+373 
-382 AMSYAAYSYDFYSD
+382 
-396 IFGRNGFDNKGGF
+396 
-409 TSILF
+409 
-414 DTTHPNACSSNVI
+414 
-427 VQYASNGEYSNLTNI
+427 
-442 QVGTKQGMAYD
+442 
-453 VIGHE
+453 
-458 YTHSVEQAI
+458 
-467 SCMLY
+467 
-472 ERESGAVMEGL
+472 
-483 SDIFGELI
+483 
-491 EDYANNAT
+491 
-499 SGNPTLTGSCD
+499 
-510 WKNES
+510 
-515 RNISNPEKSKC
+515 
-526 PAVYKGKY
+526 
-534 WKETAECPNEEGNDY
+534 
-549 GYVHN
+549 
-554 NSTVI
+554 
-559 SHMAYLLSNGM
+559 
-570 NGASYCEALNNRQI
+570 
-584 AELYYRTIFMLPVCC
+584 
-599 SFNQFGRMLLRSAE
+599 
-613 LMYERELLNA
+613 
-623 KQFTCVLAAL
+623 
-633 NNSGIGVQN
+633 
-642 SDIRGMIYNVQ
+642 NVQ

-676 IVNGNAAGGSQ
+676 IANGNTANGSQ
-687 QPLEIILKGTI
+687 QELEPVLQETI
-698 NKPTEVDLSGGELFM
+698 NKPTEVDLSGGELFL

-728 YKICLSVDSEKGRP
+728 YKIFLSVDSENGRP

-776 EDGSLWEWGAKCGT
+776 EDGSLWEWG
-790 RLAGNAAPKKILS
+790 RLAGNAAPKKILN
-803 DIVSVSTSGEAY
+803 DIVSVSTSGNGS

-840 CNAFGQITGTSP
+840 CNAFGQITGTYP

-857 STHIGEPTFMIGNI
+857 STNIGEPTFMIGNI

-892 WGGAY
+892 WGGDY
-897 SEEGPSSRVIK
+897 SEEDPSSRVIK

-937 AATRSAK
+937 AVTRSAK

-953 HGVEGY
+953 HGVEGF

-998 YSPDLLEY
+998 YSRDLLEY
-1006 EDEPLYVVNK
+1006 EDKHLYVVNK

-1058 AWGNNG
+1058 AWGSNG

-1071 VTVFETEKPVAV
+1071 GTVFETEKPVAV

-1113 GINDRGQLGNG
+1113 GINDRGQLGSG
-1124 TTQGSAEYI
+1124 TIQGSAEYI
-1133 KIMDDVSR
+1133 KIMDDVSK
-1141 AEAEEDFAF
+1141 AEAGENFAF

-1221 YNIAI
+1221 YNLAI

-1276 GNTKETKLAEGFES
+1276 GNTKETKLAEGLES

>member
-1 MVSDLK
+1 
-7 AKEFCFMQKKSS
+7 MQKKSS
-19 RPSCFKAAMA
+19 RPSCFKVAMA
-29 LFFAVVFF
+29 LFFAVIFF
-37 ISGCSCGSAKKP
+37 ISGCSVGSGTEP
-49 DQMFTSAPT
+49 
-58 AQVSATPEPYD
+58 SATPTSVPITQVPTTPGPENVGN
-69 AESGEVTVL
+69 GEVR
-78 DGSIVKERITDSA
+78 DGSLV
-91 SALRA
+91 
-96 VESIAEHLGI
+96 
-106 SDAAACYETCS
+106 
-117 AQPLMNDVFYSC
+117 
-129 PQEYNGV
+129 
-136 PVYGSSIDFIVDEN
+136 
-150 GNCLNVTDN
+150 
-159 HARISGLNTNPV
+159 
-171 LTEEEAIQ
+171 
-179 KALSN
+179 
-184 GASDVDSNGLC
+184 
-195 IYSCFDTNP
+195 
-204 CLTYNLYG
+204 
-212 IEDGTSMQY
+212 
-221 FVSAETGE
+221 
-229 TVAEFCRSYTGET
+229 
-242 VDGVGYDRPESG
+242 
-254 IERHFNLYKIDN
+254 
-266 RFYLYDKERN
+266 
-276 IAVFNAYGRKAIVR
+276 
-290 SGGFIDNELHTYCY
+290 
-304 SETENGVI
+304 
-312 IVCDSDGNRYS
+312 
-323 YTYGEDGQHYL
+323 
-334 TSQADADVV
+334 
-343 FPVQATASLKYAL
+343 
-356 DDNTEAMFPVMT
+356 
-368 TNGSN
+368 
-373 YVNNDRAVA
+373 
-382 AMSYAAYSYDFYSD
+382 
-396 IFGRNGFDNKGGF
+396 
-409 TSILF
+409 
-414 DTTHPNACSSNVI
+414 
-427 VQYASNGEYSNLTNI
+427 
-442 QVGTKQGMAYD
+442 
-453 VIGHE
+453 
-458 YTHSVEQAI
+458 
-467 SCMLY
+467 
-472 ERESGAVMEGL
+472 
-483 SDIFGELI
+483 
-491 EDYANNAT
+491 
-499 SGNPTLTGSCD
+499 
-510 WKNES
+510 
-515 RNISNPEKSKC
+515 
-526 PAVYKGKY
+526 
-534 WKETAECPNEEGNDY
+534 
-549 GYVHN
+549 
-554 NSTVI
+554 
-559 SHMAYLLSNGM
+559 
-570 NGASYCEALNNRQI
+570 
-584 AELYYRTIFMLPVCC
+584 
-599 SFNQFGRMLLRSAE
+599 
-613 LMYERELLNA
+613 
-623 KQFTCVLAAL
+623 
-633 NNSGIGVQN
+633 
-642 SDIRGMIYNVQ
+642 NVQ

-664 LTNCECTVKLSK
+664 LTNCECAVKLSK
-676 IVNGNAAGGSQ
+676 IVNRNTADGSQ
-687 QPLEIILKGTI
+687 QELEPVLQETI
-698 NKPTEVDLSGGELFM
+698 NKPTEVDLSGGELFL

-728 YKICLSVDSEKGRP
+728 YKIFLSVDSENGRP

-803 DIVSVSTSGEAY
+803 DIVSVSTSCNGS
-815 FDESI
+815 FDESS

-857 STHIGEPTFMIGNI
+857 STNIGEPTFMIGNI

-998 YSPDLLEY
+998 YSRDLLEY
-1006 EDEPLYVVNK
+1006 EDKPLYVVNK

-1058 AWGNNG
+1058 AWGSNG

-1071 VTVFETEKPVAV
+1071 GTVFETEKPVAV

-1113 GINDRGQLGNG
+1113 GINNRGQLGNG

-1133 KIMDDVSR
+1133 KIMDDVSK
-1141 AEAEEDFAF
+1141 AEAGENFAF

-1173 TIDRLSPVKVA
+1173 AIDRVSPVKVA

-1199 GRMLEIGNGF
+1199 RRMLEIGNGF

-1215 VSRIVD
+1215 VSRIL
-1221 YNIAI
+1221 NGSLAI
-1226 MTDGTLWKCSVKY
+1226 MTDGSLWSCSVEY
-1239 DDDYITGDVVDAW
+1239 DDYYITDDAISACEDGEANCYVIKTDHSLWLTEMFSEDDTSTGTEIAHGYKDVASFANELEAEGWPEFVLLDADNVLYYLDYIDGD
-1252 SYNDNMYYAIKN
+1252 
-1264 DGSLWDIYYRSN
+1264 
-1276 GNTKETKLAEGFES
+1276 GNLQ
-1290 LSGYLVWTYGADD
+1290 
-1303 YLMLIDTKND
+1303 
-1313 LYNGRT
+1313 
-1319 EWDEDGKY
+1319 
-1327 INLKKIAADVC
+1327 LKKIADNIAAFEFSSV
-1338 FVATS
+1338 
-1343 TVTDYEGTHF
+1343 TVENDCGTHL

>member
-1 MVSDLK
+1 
-7 AKEFCFMQKKSS
+7 MQKKSS
-19 RPSCFKAAMA
+19 CPSCFKAAMA
-29 LFFAVVFF
+29 LFFAVVCF
-37 ISGCSCGSAKKP
+37 ISGCSVGSGTEP
-49 DQMFTSAPT
+49 SSTPTSVPITQVPT
-58 AQVSATPEPYD
+58 TPEP
-69 AESGEVTVL
+69 ENVGNGEVR
-78 DGSIVKERITDSA
+78 DGSLV
-91 SALRA
+91 
-96 VESIAEHLGI
+96 
-106 SDAAACYETCS
+106 
-117 AQPLMNDVFYSC
+117 
-129 PQEYNGV
+129 
-136 PVYGSSIDFIVDEN
+136 
-150 GNCLNVTDN
+150 
-159 HARISGLNTNPV
+159 
-171 LTEEEAIQ
+171 
-179 KALSN
+179 
-184 GASDVDSNGLC
+184 
-195 IYSCFDTNP
+195 
-204 CLTYNLYG
+204 
-212 IEDGTSMQY
+212 
-221 FVSAETGE
+221 
-229 TVAEFCRSYTGET
+229 
-242 VDGVGYDRPESG
+242 
-254 IERHFNLYKIDN
+254 
-266 RFYLYDKERN
+266 
-276 IAVFNAYGRKAIVR
+276 
-290 SGGFIDNELHTYCY
+290 
-304 SETENGVI
+304 
-312 IVCDSDGNRYS
+312 
-323 YTYGEDGQHYL
+323 
-334 TSQADADVV
+334 
-343 FPVQATASLKYAL
+343 
-356 DDNTEAMFPVMT
+356 
-368 TNGSN
+368 
-373 YVNNDRAVA
+373 
-382 AMSYAAYSYDFYSD
+382 
-396 IFGRNGFDNKGGF
+396 
-409 TSILF
+409 
-414 DTTHPNACSSNVI
+414 
-427 VQYASNGEYSNLTNI
+427 
-442 QVGTKQGMAYD
+442 
-453 VIGHE
+453 
-458 YTHSVEQAI
+458 
-467 SCMLY
+467 
-472 ERESGAVMEGL
+472 
-483 SDIFGELI
+483 
-491 EDYANNAT
+491 
-499 SGNPTLTGSCD
+499 
-510 WKNES
+510 
-515 RNISNPEKSKC
+515 
-526 PAVYKGKY
+526 
-534 WKETAECPNEEGNDY
+534 
-549 GYVHN
+549 
-554 NSTVI
+554 
-559 SHMAYLLSNGM
+559 
-570 NGASYCEALNNRQI
+570 
-584 AELYYRTIFMLPVCC
+584 
-599 SFNQFGRMLLRSAE
+599 
-613 LMYERELLNA
+613 
-623 KQFTCVLAAL
+623 
-633 NNSGIGVQN
+633 
-642 SDIRGMIYNVQ
+642 NVQ
-653 PKCTLD
+653 PKCILD

-676 IVNGNAAGGSQ
+676 IVNRNTADGSQ
-687 QPLEIILKGTI
+687 QELELVLQETI
-698 NKPTEVDLSGGELFM
+698 NKPTEVDLSGGELFL

-728 YKICLSVDSEKGRP
+728 YKIFLSVDSDNGRP

-815 FDESI
+815 FDESL

-840 CNAFGQITGTSP
+840 CNSFGQITGTSP

-857 STHIGEPTFMIGNI
+857 STHIGEPTFMIDNI

-897 SEEGPSSRVIK
+897 SEEDPSSRVIK

-917 SGHSGVL
+917 SGHSGGVL

-944 KVMDGVQEI
+944 KVMDGVEEI

-1006 EDEPLYVVNK
+1006 EDKPLYVVNK

-1027 LKNFSVVME
+1027 LKNFSVVRE

-1058 AWGNNG
+1058 AWGSNG

-1133 KIMDDVSR
+1133 KIMDDVSK
-1141 AEAEEDFAF
+1141 AEAGENFAF

-1199 GRMLEIGNGF
+1199 GRMLEIGNEF

-1221 YNIAI
+1221 YNLAI